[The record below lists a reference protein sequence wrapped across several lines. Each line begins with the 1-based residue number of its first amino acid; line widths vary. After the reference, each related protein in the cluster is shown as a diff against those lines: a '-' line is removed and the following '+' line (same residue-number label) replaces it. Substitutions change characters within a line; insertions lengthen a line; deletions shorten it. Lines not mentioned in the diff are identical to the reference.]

1 MKYMLRL
8 NWRENKFQTM
18 KKKNH
23 LIALSVLIAS
33 LVGCNGGT
41 DSSTT
46 QPGSNNPTT
55 PTAPSTQQPEKKTG
69 TVTIGA
75 VEHGSVTADKMT
87 AEVGADVTFTVTP
100 DENYSVKSFKVN
112 NDEKQLNDS
121 NQVVV
126 KMVEGGLTVSA
137 EFEINSAAVTITQ
150 ADHGSISADKS
161 TAKIGENVTFT
172 VAPEANYV
180 VSSFK
185 VNGADVALDGNNQAV
200 VVMVAGGLNVTAS
213 FELGSGTVTIGTIEH
228 GAVTADKMTAKIG
241 EDVTFKITSET
252 GYDVSFFKVN
262 GSDVDYETKEDS
274 TTGKTYGEA
283 KVKMVSGGLT
293 VTAEFKLG
301 VYPIEWDTPT
311 HGTIAVE
318 GGKTQATYGDEVK
331 FIFTPETGYEI
342 KYLAINEE
350 QVQAIDN
357 TYTTIMGE
365 YGLFVNV
372 QFGLEN
378 ETITVNAGEH
388 GTIEHKNKVDDSQ
401 DYLYG
406 DTAVVTVT
414 PNEGFMIETIT
425 VDGKAI
431 EVPEDKKGGYSFEQ
445 LVEKDLNISATFT
458 DVHTISEFTDSVI
471 NEIKN
476 AQDIKVKLAGDVTL
490 GVTLPLAKGT
500 TEYDLDGHTITSTLN
515 GMLRDANIDTETLKN
530 KSVTL
535 KNGNI
540 VSNYDKGTVN
550 VIDSS
555 YLAALTLD
563 GVTVSNS
570 SISKVNPIT
579 GIYCSSTTETKILNS
594 TINIK
599 GSSNLGAYGI
609 GTNNL
614 DGENKTITIDNTKVT
629 VTSDDFDNTAFL
641 GNTEGIKVV
650 VKNSTFTADR
660 QAVIAR
666 TGNWDI
672 SGSTF
677 VSTGK
682 WLDAEANVTTN
693 TKYKTT
699 AGSWGSGN
707 EVVSGGLILGDER
720 TSAYNTP
727 VVATLKDNKFTVAKG
742 DKMSIHSDGTVATTV
757 TMDALTAVEAY
768 GYDHDE
774 DKTTVVTE
782 NNVVKKTLKELNEM
796 TTDDDANLYVT
807 TGLLTKIENAQYG
820 NLYLTDKAT
829 GEELYVYGTYLDNN
843 YSFDGTKFSF
853 DKGAKV
859 ITSDYLGK
867 EITVAGT
874 FKNYNGTTKELVN
887 AVVIDSSAE
896 KVAAKVVTEYDAEK
910 GTVTVEE
917 GKLGDKLKVTAT
929 PKEGYK
935 VSSIKVNDQALT
947 VAEDNTAE
955 FTAELNNKVVV
966 EFVSESAPVAKVYNV
981 SFNKDN
987 NKKIV
992 NGYENNWTN
1001 VSDDIT
1007 YNVENC
1013 NNNGTAEGQI
1023 GKTEWN
1029 YIRIGSKNN
1038 PSVGSIA
1045 TATPFVEAIAES
1057 AITID
1062 KVNVTY
1068 INSIKLLVSTSKD
1081 FTTDTTTSYDVK
1093 VAKGEQITKIT
1104 TPVANA
1110 YYKYVIDCKQTNK
1123 KIGNG
1128 PIQISKITFTT
1139 VAE

>member
-1 MKYMLRL
+1 MLRL

-33 LVGCNGGT
+33 LVGCNGGN

-185 VNGADVALDGNNQAV
+185 VNDADVTLDGNNQAV

-241 EDVTFKITSET
+241 EDVTFKITSDI
-252 GYDVSFFKVN
+252 GYDVSSFKVN
-262 GSDVDYETKEDS
+262 GSDVDYVTKEDS
-274 TTGKTYGEA
+274 TTGKTYWEA

-301 VYPIEWDTPT
+301 VYSIEWDTPT

-318 GGKTQATYGDEVK
+318 GGKTSATYGEDVK

-342 KYLAINEE
+342 KYLTINEE
-350 QVQAIDN
+350 QVQWASDN
-357 TYTTIMGE
+357 TYTTTMGE
-365 YGLFVNV
+365 YGLFVTV

-388 GTIEHKNKVDDSQ
+388 GTIEHKNKADDSQ
-401 DYLYG
+401 DYKYG

-414 PNEGFMIETIT
+414 PNEGYMIETIT

-515 GMLRDANIDTETLKN
+515 GMLRDANTDIATFGN

-535 KNGNI
+535 KNGSI
-540 VSNYDKGTVN
+540 ISNYDKGTVN

-555 YLAALTLD
+555 YLAAFTLD

-570 SISKVNPIT
+570 SISTVNPIT

-629 VTSDDFDNTAFL
+629 VTSDDFDNTGFL

-682 WLDAEANVTTN
+682 WLNASEANATTN

-699 AGSWGSGN
+699 AGSWKAGN

-727 VVATLKDNKFTVAKG
+727 VVATLKNNKFTVAKG

-782 NNVVKKTLKELNEM
+782 NNVVKSNIAEVVAKSEK
-796 TTDDDANLYVT
+796 DDTKLYYVT
-807 TGLLTKIENAQYG
+807 GVVKDIYDETHGNIHLLDKTTGQSMI
-820 NLYLTDKAT
+820 
-829 GEELYVYGTYLDNN
+829 VYGTYLTNE
-843 YSFDGTKFSF
+843 YLFDGSKFSF
-853 DKGAKV
+853 KQSDSTP
-859 ITSDYLGK
+859 ITKEYIGK

-874 FKNYNGTTKELVN
+874 LGFHGGAGQIVNGFVLDAKADKYNDDLTV
-887 AVVIDSSAE
+887 S
-896 KVAAKVVTEYDAEK
+896 YDNSK
-910 GTVTVEE
+910 GTVVLSKENPQ
-917 GKLGDKLKVTAT
+917 LGDEVTITAT
-929 PKEGYK
+929 PKEGYRLSK
-935 VSSIKVNDQALT
+935 VTLKTIDDVESDITSTLK
-947 VAEDNTAE
+947 
-955 FTAELNNKVVV
+955 FTAGLKDTITV
-966 EFVSESAPVAKVYNV
+966 EFVSDSTPVATVHEV
-981 SFNKDN
+981 VFNGEN
-987 NKKIV
+987 NNEPVGAYDKTWTNTTNGIKYVIV
-992 NGYENNWTN
+992 NG
-1001 VSDDIT
+1001 
-1007 YNVENC
+1007 
-1013 NNNGTAEGQI
+1013 NNNTNKWDYIKFGRKKVASI
-1023 GKTEWN
+1023 GNIHTL
-1029 YIRIGSKNN
+1029 S
-1038 PSVGSIA
+1038 
-1045 TATPFVEAIAES
+1045 PFVNPIAS
-1057 AITID
+1057 STITID
-1062 KVNVTY
+1062 SITAAKV
-1068 INSIKLLVSTSKD
+1068 NSIKFYISTNED
-1081 FTTDTTTSYDVK
+1081 FSNAEVHNLAIKTGVIETTV
-1093 VAKGEQITKIT
+1093 T

-1110 YYKYVIDCKQTNK
+1110 FYKYEFDCQSGS
-1123 KIGNG
+1123 GNG
-1128 PIQISKITFTT
+1128 FVQISKVTFTEK
-1139 VAE
+1139 V

>member
-1 MKYMLRL
+1 
-8 NWRENKFQTM
+8 M

-33 LVGCNGGT
+33 LVGCNGGN

-46 QPGSNNPTT
+46 QPGSNNPTI

-137 EFEINSAAVTITQ
+137 EFEINSAVVTITQ

-185 VNGADVALDGNNQAV
+185 VNDADVALDGNNQAV

-213 FELGSGTVTIGTIEH
+213 FELGSGTVTIGTMEH

-241 EDVTFKITSET
+241 EDVTFKITSDT
-252 GYDVSFFKVN
+252 GYDVNFFKVN
-262 GSDVDYETKEDS
+262 GISVKYEAKEDP

-293 VTAEFKLG
+293 VTAEFKLA
-301 VYPIEWDTPT
+301 VYTIEWDTPA

-318 GGKTQATYGDEVK
+318 GDKASATYGEEVK

-342 KYLAINEE
+342 KYLTVNEE
-350 QVQAIDN
+350 QVQWANDN

-365 YGLFVNV
+365 YGLFVTV

-388 GTIEHKNKVDDSQ
+388 GTIEHKNKVDDTQ

-431 EVPEDKKGGYSFEQ
+431 QVPEDKKGGYSFEQ

-471 NEIKN
+471 DEIKN

-490 GVTLPLAKGT
+490 GVALPLAKGT

-515 GMLRDANIDTETLKN
+515 GMLRDANTDTATFGT
-530 KSVTL
+530 KSVAL
-535 KNGNI
+535 KNGKI

-555 YLAALTLD
+555 YLAAFTLD

-570 SISKVNPIT
+570 SISTVNPIT

-629 VTSDDFDNTAFL
+629 VTSDDFDNTGFL

-682 WLDAEANVTTN
+682 WLDASEANATTN

-699 AGSWGSGN
+699 AGSWKTGN

-782 NNVVKKTLKELNEM
+782 NNVVKSNIAEVVAKSEK
-796 TTDDDANLYVT
+796 DDTKLYYVT
-807 TGLLTKIENAQYG
+807 GVVKDIYDETHGNIHLLDKTTGQSMI
-820 NLYLTDKAT
+820 
-829 GEELYVYGTYLDNN
+829 VYGTYLTNE
-843 YSFDGTKFSF
+843 YSFDGSKFSF
-853 DKGAKV
+853 KQSDSTP
-859 ITSDYLGK
+859 ITKEYIGK

-874 FKNYNGTTKELVN
+874 LGFHGGAGQIVNGFVLDAKADKYNDDLTV
-887 AVVIDSSAE
+887 S
-896 KVAAKVVTEYDAEK
+896 YDNSK
-910 GTVTVEE
+910 GTVVLSKENPQ
-917 GKLGDKLKVTAT
+917 LGDEVTITAT
-929 PKEGYK
+929 PKEGYRLSK
-935 VSSIKVNDQALT
+935 VTLKTIDDVESDITSTLK
-947 VAEDNTAE
+947 
-955 FTAELNNKVVV
+955 FTAGLKDTITV
-966 EFVSESAPVAKVYNV
+966 EFVSDSTPVATVHEV
-981 SFNKDN
+981 VFNGEN
-987 NKKIV
+987 NNEPVGAYDKTWTNTTNGIKYVIV
-992 NGYENNWTN
+992 NG
-1001 VSDDIT
+1001 
-1007 YNVENC
+1007 
-1013 NNNGTAEGQI
+1013 NNNTNKWDYIKFGRKKVASI
-1023 GKTEWN
+1023 GNIHTL
-1029 YIRIGSKNN
+1029 SPFAN
-1038 PSVGSIA
+1038 PIA
-1045 TATPFVEAIAES
+1045 SST
-1057 AITID
+1057 ITID
-1062 KVNVTY
+1062 SITAAKV
-1068 INSIKLLVSTSKD
+1068 NSIKFYISTNED
-1081 FTTDTTTSYDVK
+1081 FSNAEVHNLAIKTGVIETTV
-1093 VAKGEQITKIT
+1093 T

-1110 YYKYVIDCKQTNK
+1110 YYKYEFDCQSGS
-1123 KIGNG
+1123 GNG
-1128 PIQISKITFTT
+1128 FVQISKVTFTEK
-1139 VAE
+1139 V

>member
-1 MKYMLRL
+1 MLRL

-33 LVGCNGGT
+33 LVGCNGGN

-185 VNGADVALDGNNQAV
+185 VNDVDVALDGNNQAV

-213 FELGSGTVTIGTIEH
+213 FELGSGTVTIGTMEH

-241 EDVTFKITSET
+241 EDVTFKITSDT
-252 GYDVSFFKVN
+252 GYDVNFFKVN
-262 GSDVDYETKEDS
+262 GSDVRYEAKEDP

-293 VTAEFKLG
+293 VTAEFKLA
-301 VYPIEWDTPT
+301 VYTIEWDTPT

-318 GGKTQATYGDEVK
+318 GDKTKATYGEEVK

-342 KYLAINEE
+342 KYLTVNEE
-350 QVQAIDN
+350 QVQWASDN
-357 TYTTIMGE
+357 TYTTTMGE
-365 YGLFVNV
+365 YGLFVTV

-388 GTIEHKNKVDDSQ
+388 GTIEHKNKVDDTQ

-414 PNEGFMIETIT
+414 PNEGYMIETIT

-445 LVEKDLNISATFT
+445 LVDKDLNISATFT

-490 GVTLPLAKGT
+490 GVALPLAKGT
-500 TEYDLDGHTITSTLN
+500 TEYDFGGHTITSTLN
-515 GMLRDANIDTETLKN
+515 GMLRDANTDTTTFGT
-530 KSVTL
+530 KSVAL
-535 KNGNI
+535 KNGKI

-570 SISKVNPIT
+570 SISTVNPIT

-629 VTSDDFDNTAFL
+629 VTSDDFDNTGFL

-682 WLDAEANVTTN
+682 WLDASEANVTTN

-699 AGSWGSGN
+699 AGSWKSGN

-757 TMDALTAVEAY
+757 TMDALTAVETY

-874 FKNYNGTTKELVN
+874 FKNYNGTKELVN
-887 AVVIDSSAE
+887 TVVIDSSAE

-917 GKLGDKLKVTAT
+917 GKLGDKLTVTAT

-947 VAEDNTAE
+947 VADDNTAE

-966 EFVSESAPVAKVYNV
+966 EFVSESAPVAKVYTV
-981 SFNKDN
+981 SFVKAN
-987 NKKIV
+987 NEPV
-992 NGYENNWTN
+992 NGYNFTWKNTSDNLKFTIANGNNFDGAWDYVRFGTKKGD
-1001 VSDDIT
+1001 STGTIT
-1007 YNVENC
+1007 
-1013 NNNGTAEGQI
+1013 TD
-1023 GKTEWN
+1023 
-1029 YIRIGSKNN
+1029 S
-1038 PSVGSIA
+1038 
-1045 TATPFVEAIAES
+1045 PFAEAIAES

-1062 KVNVTY
+1062 KVT
-1068 INSIKLLVSTSKD
+1068 IASIDSIKLFVSTSAD
-1081 FTTDTTTSYDVK
+1081 FKTNTTSYNVN
-1093 VAKGEQITKIT
+1093 VAEGKQITKIT

-1110 YYKYVIDCKQTNK
+1110 YYKYEIKCKK
-1123 KIGNG
+1123 ASKNG
-1128 PIQISKITFTT
+1128 IIQISKITFTT

>member
-33 LVGCNGGT
+33 LVGCNGGN

-46 QPGSNNPTT
+46 QPGSNNPIT
-55 PTAPSTQQPEKKTG
+55 PTAPSTQQPVKKTG

-185 VNGADVALDGNNQAV
+185 VNDADVALDGNNQAV

-213 FELGSGTVTIGTIEH
+213 FELGSGTVTIGTMEH
-228 GAVTADKMTAKIG
+228 GSVTADKMTAKIG

-274 TTGKTYGEA
+274 TTGKTYWEA

-301 VYPIEWDTPT
+301 VYSIEWDAPA

-318 GGKTQATYGDEVK
+318 GDKTQATYGDEVK

-342 KYLAINEE
+342 RYLAINGE
-350 QVQAIDN
+350 QVQQWASDN
-357 TYTTIMGE
+357 TYTITMGE
-365 YGLFVNV
+365 YGLFVTV

-401 DYLYG
+401 NYFYG

-515 GMLRDANIDTETLKN
+515 GMLRDASTDTATFGN

-535 KNGNI
+535 KNGSI

-555 YLAALTLD
+555 YLAAFTLD

-570 SISKVNPIT
+570 SISTVNPIT

-614 DGENKTITIDNTKVT
+614 DGENKTITIENTKVT

-699 AGSWGSGN
+699 AGSWRSGN

-796 TTDDDANLYVT
+796 TTDDEANLYVT
-807 TGLLTKIENAQYG
+807 TGVLTEIKNAQFG

-829 GEELYVYGTYLDNN
+829 GEELYVFGTYLDNT
-843 YSFDGTKFSF
+843 YSFDGTQFSF
-853 DKGAKV
+853 DQKGAEV

-874 FKNYNGTTKELVN
+874 FKNYKGTKELVN

-917 GKLGDKLKVTAT
+917 GKLGDKLTVTAT

-981 SFNKDN
+981 SFNKEN
-987 NKKIV
+987 NKKGV
-992 NGYENNWTN
+992 GGYENEWTN
-1001 VSDDIT
+1001 VSDGIT
-1007 YNVENC
+1007 YNVKNC
-1013 NNNGTAEGQI
+1013 NNNNNG
-1023 GKTEWN
+1023 WDF
-1029 YIRIGSKNN
+1029 IRIGSKKKAY
-1038 PSVGSIA
+1038 VGSIT
-1045 TATPFVEAIAES
+1045 TASAFTEAIAES

-1068 INSIKLLVSTSKD
+1068 INSIKLLVSTSVD
-1081 FTTDTTTSYDVK
+1081 FKTVTASYDVK
-1093 VAKGEQITKIT
+1093 VASGKQTTKIT

-1110 YYKYVIDCKQTNK
+1110 YYKYEIDCKQAK
-1123 KIGNG
+1123 DNG

>member
-1 MKYMLRL
+1 M
-8 NWRENKFQTM
+8 
-18 KKKNH
+18 
-23 LIALSVLIAS
+23 IAS

-150 ADHGSISADKS
+150 ANHGSISADKS

-185 VNGADVALDGNNQAV
+185 VNDADVALDGNNQAV

-241 EDVTFKITSET
+241 EDVTFKITSDT
-252 GYDVSFFKVN
+252 GYDVSSFKVN
-262 GSDVDYETKEDS
+262 GSDVDYATKEDS
-274 TTGKTYGEA
+274 TTGKTYWEA

-301 VYPIEWDTPT
+301 VYSIEWDPTT

-318 GGKTQATYGDEVK
+318 GGKTSAIYGEDVK

-342 KYLAINEE
+342 KYLTINEE
-350 QVQAIDN
+350 PVQWASDN
-357 TYTTIMGE
+357 TFTTTMSE
-365 YGLFVNV
+365 YGLFVTV

-388 GTIEHKNKVDDSQ
+388 GTIEHKNKADDTQ
-401 DYLYG
+401 NYKYG

-515 GMLRDANIDTETLKN
+515 GMLRDANTDIATFGN

-535 KNGNI
+535 KNGSI
-540 VSNYDKGTVN
+540 ISNYDKGTVN

-555 YLAALTLD
+555 YLAAFTLD

-570 SISKVNPIT
+570 SISTVNPIT

-682 WLDAEANVTTN
+682 WLDASEANVTTN

-699 AGSWGSGN
+699 AGSWKAGN

-782 NNVVKKTLKELNEM
+782 NNVVKSNIAEVVAKSEK
-796 TTDDDANLYVT
+796 DDTKLYYVT
-807 TGLLTKIENAQYG
+807 GVVKDIYDETHGNIHLLDKTTGQSMI
-820 NLYLTDKAT
+820 
-829 GEELYVYGTYLDNN
+829 VYGTYLTNE
-843 YSFDGTKFSF
+843 YSFDGSKFSF
-853 DKGAKV
+853 KQSDSTP
-859 ITSDYLGK
+859 ITKEYIGK

-874 FKNYNGTTKELVN
+874 LGFHGGAGQIANGFVLDAKADKYNDDLTV
-887 AVVIDSSAE
+887 S
-896 KVAAKVVTEYDAEK
+896 YDNNK
-910 GTVTVEE
+910 GTVVLSKENPQ
-917 GKLGDKLKVTAT
+917 LGDEVTITAT
-929 PKEGYK
+929 PKEGYRLSK
-935 VSSIKVNDQALT
+935 VTLKTIDDVESDITSTLK
-947 VAEDNTAE
+947 
-955 FTAELNNKVVV
+955 FTAGLKDTITV
-966 EFVSESAPVAKVYNV
+966 EFVSDSAPVATVHEV
-981 SFNKDN
+981 MFNSKN
-987 NKKIV
+987 NSKG
-992 NGYENNWTN
+992 NSSYTDSWTN
-1001 VSDDIT
+1001 TTDGVT
-1007 YNVENC
+1007 YNISNANN
-1013 NNNGTAEGQI
+1013 NNNGWSYIKTGKNCTITTAAPFANAI
-1023 GKTEWN
+1023 SSTT
-1029 YIRIGSKNN
+1029 I
-1038 PSVGSIA
+1038 SID
-1045 TATPFVEAIAES
+1045 
-1057 AITID
+1057 AITV
-1062 KVNVTY
+1062 KNVT
-1068 INSIKLLVSTSKD
+1068 SIKLYVSTDSTFTKD
-1081 FTTDTTTSYDVK
+1081 VQTFEIEKKKGDIQTT
-1093 VAKGEQITKIT
+1093 ITNPI
-1104 TPVANA
+1104 ANA
-1110 YYKYVIDCKQTNK
+1110 YYKYELKSTSTKSITITKL
-1123 KIGNG
+1123 
-1128 PIQISKITFTT
+1128 TFTEA
-1139 VAE
+1139 VE

>member
-1 MKYMLRL
+1 
-8 NWRENKFQTM
+8 M

-33 LVGCNGGT
+33 LVGCNGGN

-75 VEHGSVTADKMT
+75 IEHGSVTADKMT

-185 VNGADVALDGNNQAV
+185 VNDADVALDGNNQAV

-213 FELGSGTVTIGTIEH
+213 FELGSGTVTIGTFEH
-228 GAVTADKMTAKIG
+228 GSVTADKMTAKIG
-241 EDVTFKITSET
+241 EDVTFKITSDT

-262 GSDVDYETKEDS
+262 GSAVDYVTKEDS

-301 VYPIEWDTPT
+301 VYSIEWDTPS

-318 GGKTQATYGDEVK
+318 GGKTSATYGEDVK
-331 FIFTPETGYEI
+331 FIFTPDTGYEI
-342 KYLAINEE
+342 KYLTINDV
-350 QVQAIDN
+350 QVQWANDN

-365 YGLFVNV
+365 YGLFVTV

-388 GTIEHKNKVDDSQ
+388 GTIEHKNKADDTQ

-425 VDGKAI
+425 VDGKTI
-431 EVPEDKKGGYSFEQ
+431 QVPEDKKGGYSFEQ
-445 LVEKDLNISATFT
+445 LVEKDLDISATFT

-471 NEIKN
+471 DEIKN

-490 GVTLPLAKGT
+490 GVALPLAKGT

-515 GMLRDANIDTETLKN
+515 GMLRDANTDTATFGN

-535 KNGNI
+535 KNGKI
-540 VSNYDKGTVN
+540 ISNYDKGTVN

-555 YLAALTLD
+555 YLAAFTLD

-570 SISKVNPIT
+570 SISTVNPIT

-629 VTSDDFDNTAFL
+629 VTSDDFDNTGFL

-682 WLDAEANVTTN
+682 WLDASEANVTTN

-699 AGSWGSGN
+699 AGSWKTGN

-774 DKTTVVTE
+774 DETTVVTE
-782 NNVVKKTLKELNEM
+782 NNVVKSNIAEVVAKSEK
-796 TTDDDANLYVT
+796 DDTKLYYVT
-807 TGLLTKIENAQYG
+807 GVVKDIYDETHGNIHLLDKTTGQSMI
-820 NLYLTDKAT
+820 
-829 GEELYVYGTYLDNN
+829 VYGTYLTNE
-843 YSFDGTKFSF
+843 YSFDGSKFSF
-853 DKGAKV
+853 KQSDSTP
-859 ITSDYLGK
+859 ITKEYIGK

-874 FKNYNGTTKELVN
+874 LGFHGGAGQIVNGFVLDAKADKYNDDLTV
-887 AVVIDSSAE
+887 S
-896 KVAAKVVTEYDAEK
+896 YDNSK
-910 GTVTVEE
+910 GTVVLSKENPQ
-917 GKLGDKLKVTAT
+917 LGDEVTITAT
-929 PKEGYK
+929 PKEGYRLSK
-935 VSSIKVNDQALT
+935 VTLKTIDDVESDITSTLK
-947 VAEDNTAE
+947 
-955 FTAELNNKVVV
+955 FTAGLKDTITV
-966 EFVSESAPVAKVYNV
+966 EFVSDSTPVATVHEV
-981 SFNKDN
+981 VFNGEN
-987 NKKIV
+987 NNEPVGAYDKTWTNTTNGIKYVIV
-992 NGYENNWTN
+992 NG
-1001 VSDDIT
+1001 
-1007 YNVENC
+1007 
-1013 NNNGTAEGQI
+1013 NNNTNKWDYIKFGRKKVASI
-1023 GKTEWN
+1023 GNIHTL
-1029 YIRIGSKNN
+1029 SPFAN
-1038 PSVGSIA
+1038 PIA
-1045 TATPFVEAIAES
+1045 SST
-1057 AITID
+1057 ITID
-1062 KVNVTY
+1062 SITAAKV
-1068 INSIKLLVSTSKD
+1068 NSIKFYISTNED
-1081 FTTDTTTSYDVK
+1081 FSNAEVHNLAIKTGVIETTV
-1093 VAKGEQITKIT
+1093 T

-1110 YYKYVIDCKQTNK
+1110 YYKYEFDCQSGS
-1123 KIGNG
+1123 GNG
-1128 PIQISKITFTT
+1128 FVQISKVTFTEK
-1139 VAE
+1139 V

>member
-1 MKYMLRL
+1 
-8 NWRENKFQTM
+8 M

-33 LVGCNGGT
+33 LVGCNGGN

-126 KMVEGGLTVSA
+126 KMVEGGLTVFA

-185 VNGADVALDGNNQAV
+185 VNDADVALDGNNQAV

-241 EDVTFKITSET
+241 EDVTFKITSDT
-252 GYDVSFFKVN
+252 GYDVSSFKVN
-262 GSDVDYETKEDS
+262 GSDADYVTKEDS
-274 TTGKTYGEA
+274 TTGKTYWEA

-293 VTAEFKLG
+293 VTAEFKLA
-301 VYPIEWDTPT
+301 VYSIEWDTPT

-318 GGKTQATYGDEVK
+318 GGKTSATYGEDVK
-331 FIFTPETGYEI
+331 FVFTPETGYEI
-342 KYLAINEE
+342 NYLTINEE
-350 QVQAIDN
+350 QVQWASDN
-357 TYTTIMGE
+357 TFTTTMGE
-365 YGLFVNV
+365 YGLFVTV

-401 DYLYG
+401 DYKYG

-500 TEYDLDGHTITSTLN
+500 TEYDLDGHTIISTLN
-515 GMLRDANIDTETLKN
+515 GMLRDANTDIATFGN

-535 KNGNI
+535 KNGSI

-555 YLAALTLD
+555 YLAAFTLD

-570 SISKVNPIT
+570 SISTVNPIT

-650 VKNSTFTADR
+650 VKDSTFTADR

-682 WLDAEANVTTN
+682 WLDASEANVTTN

-699 AGSWGSGN
+699 AGSWKAGN

-727 VVATLKDNKFTVAKG
+727 VVATLKDNKFTVTKG

-843 YSFDGTKFSF
+843 YSFDGTEFLF

-867 EITVAGT
+867 EITIAGT
-874 FKNYNGTTKELVN
+874 FKNYNGTKELVN

-917 GKLGDKLKVTAT
+917 GKVGDKLTVTAT

-935 VSSIKVNDQALT
+935 VSSIKANDQALT
-947 VAEDNTAE
+947 VADDNTAE

-966 EFVSESAPVAKVYNV
+966 EFVSESAPVAKVYTV
-981 SFNKDN
+981 SFVKDN
-987 NKKIV
+987 CESSTDYVSNKAWKNTTDGLTYSIV
-992 NGYENNWTN
+992 N
-1001 VSDDIT
+1001 
-1007 YNVENC
+1007 C
-1013 NNNGTAEGQI
+1013 ANNNKGWDFIKA
-1023 GKTEWN
+1023 
-1029 YIRIGSKNN
+1029 GSKKKD
-1038 PSVGSIA
+1038 SIA
-1045 TATPFVEAIAES
+1045 TITTDSPFTEAIAES

-1062 KVNVTY
+1062 SVNNKF

-1081 FTTDTTTSYDVK
+1081 FTPDTTTSYDVN
-1093 VAKGEQITKIT
+1093 VAKDKQTTKIK

-1110 YYKYVIDCKQTNK
+1110 YYRYVIDCKK
-1123 KIGNG
+1123 ASSNG
-1128 PIQISKITFTT
+1128 PIAISKITFTT

>member
-1 MKYMLRL
+1 
-8 NWRENKFQTM
+8 M
-18 KKKNH
+18 KKKN
-23 LIALSVLIAS
+23 LNCFICLIAS
-33 LVGCNGGT
+33 LVGCNGGH

-87 AEVGADVTFTVTP
+87 AEVGADVTFTV
-100 DENYSVKSFKVN
+100 
-112 NDEKQLNDS
+112 
-121 NQVVV
+121 
-126 KMVEGGLTVSA
+126 
-137 EFEINSAAVTITQ
+137 
-150 ADHGSISADKS
+150 
-161 TAKIGENVTFT
+161 
-172 VAPEANYV
+172 APEANYV

-185 VNGADVALDGNNQAV
+185 VNDADVALDGNNQAV
-200 VVMVAGGLNVTAS
+200 VVMVADGLNVTAS

-241 EDVTFKITSET
+241 EDVTFKITSDT

-262 GSDVDYETKEDS
+262 GSDVDYVTKEDS
-274 TTGKTYGEA
+274 TTGKTYWEA

-301 VYPIEWDTPT
+301 VYSIEWDPTT

-318 GGKTQATYGDEVK
+318 GGKTSATYGEDVK
-331 FIFTPETGYEI
+331 FIFTPEIGYEI
-342 KYLAINEE
+342 KYLTINEE
-350 QVQAIDN
+350 PVQWASDN
-357 TYTTIMGE
+357 TFTTTMGE
-365 YGLFVNV
+365 YGLFVTV

-388 GTIEHKNKVDDSQ
+388 GTIEHKNKADDSQ

-414 PNEGFMIETIT
+414 PNEGYMIETIT

-490 GVTLPLAKGT
+490 GVVLPLAKGT

-515 GMLRDANIDTETLKN
+515 GMLRDANTDTTTFGN
-530 KSVTL
+530 KSVIL
-535 KNGNI
+535 KNGSI

-555 YLAALTLD
+555 YLAAFTLD

-570 SISKVNPIT
+570 SISTVNPIT

-682 WLDAEANVTTN
+682 WLNASEANVTTN

-699 AGSWGSGN
+699 AGSWKAGN

-774 DKTTVVTE
+774 DETTVVTE

-807 TGLLTKIENAQYG
+807 TGVLTEIKNAQFG

-829 GEELYVYGTYLDNN
+829 GEELYVHGTYLDNN

-867 EITVAGT
+867 EITIAGT
-874 FKNYNGTTKELVN
+874 FQNFKGTKELIN

-896 KVAAKVVTEYDAEK
+896 KVVAKVVTEYDAEK

-917 GKLGDKLKVTAT
+917 GKLGDKLTVTAT

-966 EFVSESAPVAKVYNV
+966 EFVSESAPVAKVYTV
-981 SFNKDN
+981 SFVKANCGKGSTDYYQNKVWKNTTDGLTYS
-987 NKKIV
+987 IV
-992 NGYENNWTN
+992 N
-1001 VSDDIT
+1001 
-1007 YNVENC
+1007 C
-1013 NNNGTAEGQI
+1013 ANNGS
-1023 GKTEWN
+1023 KDWD
-1029 YIRIGSKNN
+1029 YIK
-1038 PSVGSIA
+1038 VGSNRKDSIG
-1045 TATPFVEAIAES
+1045 TITTDKPFAEDIAES
-1057 AITID
+1057 TIAIDSVI
-1062 KVNVTY
+1062 NEY
-1068 INSIKLLVSTSKD
+1068 INSIKLLVSTSAD
-1081 FTTDTTTSYDVK
+1081 FTPETTTSYDVT
-1093 VAKGEQITKIT
+1093 VAKGEQTTKIT
-1104 TPVANA
+1104 TPVPNA
-1110 YYKYVIDCKQTNK
+1110 HYRYVIDCKKAK
-1123 KIGNG
+1123 KNG
-1128 PIQISKITFTT
+1128 PISISKITFTT
-1139 VAE
+1139 VAK

>member
-1 MKYMLRL
+1 
-8 NWRENKFQTM
+8 M

-55 PTAPSTQQPEKKTG
+55 PTAPSTQQPVKKTG

-185 VNGADVALDGNNQAV
+185 VNDADVALDGNNQAV

-213 FELGSGTVTIGTIEH
+213 FELGSGTVTIGTFEH
-228 GAVTADKMTAKIG
+228 GAVTADKMTAKIS
-241 EDVTFKITSET
+241 EDVTFKITSDT

-262 GSDVDYETKEDS
+262 GSAVDYVTKEDS

-350 QVQAIDN
+350 QVQQWASDN
-357 TYTTIMGE
+357 TYTTTMGE
-365 YGLFVNV
+365 YGLFVTV

-401 DYLYG
+401 NYFYG

-471 NEIKN
+471 AEIKN

-490 GVTLPLAKGT
+490 GVALPLAKGT

-515 GMLRDANIDTETLKN
+515 GMLRDANTDTTTFGN

-570 SISKVNPIT
+570 SISTVNPIT

-699 AGSWGSGN
+699 AGSWKTGN

-727 VVATLKDNKFTVAKG
+727 VVATLKDNKFIVAKG

-807 TGLLTKIENAQYG
+807 TGVLTEIKNTQFG

-829 GEELYVYGTYLDNN
+829 GEELYVHGTYLDNN
-843 YSFDGTKFSF
+843 YSFDGTQFSF

-874 FKNYNGTTKELVN
+874 FKNYNGTKELVN

-896 KVAAKVVTEYDAEK
+896 KVAVKVVTEYDAEK

-917 GKLGDKLKVTAT
+917 GKLGDKLTVTAT

-966 EFVSESAPVAKVYNV
+966 EFVSESAPVAKVYTV
-981 SFNKDN
+981 SFVKANCGKGSTDYYQNKVWKNTTDGLTYS
-987 NKKIV
+987 IV
-992 NGYENNWTN
+992 N
-1001 VSDDIT
+1001 
-1007 YNVENC
+1007 C
-1013 NNNGTAEGQI
+1013 ANNGS
-1023 GKTEWN
+1023 KDWD
-1029 YIRIGSKNN
+1029 YIK
-1038 PSVGSIA
+1038 VGSNRQDSIG
-1045 TATPFVEAIAES
+1045 TITTDKPFAEDIAES
-1057 AITID
+1057 TIAIDSVI
-1062 KVNVTY
+1062 NEY
-1068 INSIKLLVSTSKD
+1068 INSIKLLVSTSAD
-1081 FTTDTTTSYDVK
+1081 FTPETTASYDVT
-1093 VAKGEQITKIT
+1093 VAKGEQTTKIK

-1110 YYKYVIDCKQTNK
+1110 YYRYVIDCKKAK
-1123 KIGNG
+1123 KNG
-1128 PIQISKITFTT
+1128 PISISKITFTT
-1139 VAE
+1139 VAK

>member
-1 MKYMLRL
+1 
-8 NWRENKFQTM
+8 M

-33 LVGCNGGT
+33 LVGCNGGN

-185 VNGADVALDGNNQAV
+185 VNDADVALDGNNQAV

-213 FELGSGTVTIGTIEH
+213 FELGSGTVTIGTMEH

-252 GYDVSFFKVN
+252 GYEVNFFKVN
-262 GSDVDYETKEDS
+262 GSDVRYETKEDP

-293 VTAEFKLG
+293 VTAEFKLA
-301 VYPIEWDTPT
+301 VYTIEWDTPT

-318 GGKTQATYGDEVK
+318 GDKKSATYGEEVK

-342 KYLAINEE
+342 KYLTINEE
-350 QVQAIDN
+350 QVQWANDN

-365 YGLFVNV
+365 YGLFVTV

-388 GTIEHKNKVDDSQ
+388 GTIEHKNKADDTQ

-425 VDGKAI
+425 VDGKTI
-431 EVPEDKKGGYSFEQ
+431 QVPEDKKGGYSFEQ

-471 NEIKN
+471 DEIKN

-490 GVTLPLAKGT
+490 GVALPLAKGT

-515 GMLRDANIDTETLKN
+515 GMLRDANTDTATFGN

-535 KNGNI
+535 KNGKI
-540 VSNYDKGTVN
+540 ISNYDKGTVN

-555 YLAALTLD
+555 YLAAFTLD

-570 SISKVNPIT
+570 SISTVNPIT

-629 VTSDDFDNTAFL
+629 VTSDDFDNTGFL

-682 WLDAEANVTTN
+682 WLDASEANITTN

-699 AGSWGSGN
+699 AGSWKTGN

-774 DKTTVVTE
+774 DETTVVTE
-782 NNVVKKTLKELNEM
+782 NNVVKSNIAEVVAKSEK
-796 TTDDDANLYVT
+796 DDTKLYYVT
-807 TGLLTKIENAQYG
+807 GVVKDIYDETHGNIHLLDKTTGQSMI
-820 NLYLTDKAT
+820 
-829 GEELYVYGTYLDNN
+829 VYGTYLTNE
-843 YSFDGTKFSF
+843 YSFDGSKFSF
-853 DKGAKV
+853 KQSDSTP
-859 ITSDYLGK
+859 ITKEYIGK

-874 FKNYNGTTKELVN
+874 LGFHGGAGQIVNGFVLDAKADKYNDDLTV
-887 AVVIDSSAE
+887 S
-896 KVAAKVVTEYDAEK
+896 YDNSK
-910 GTVTVEE
+910 GTVVLSKENPQ
-917 GKLGDKLKVTAT
+917 LGDEVTITAT
-929 PKEGYK
+929 PKEGYRLSK
-935 VSSIKVNDQALT
+935 VTLKTIDDVESDITSTLK
-947 VAEDNTAE
+947 
-955 FTAELNNKVVV
+955 FTAGLKDTITV
-966 EFVSESAPVAKVYNV
+966 EFVSDSTPVATVHEV
-981 SFNKDN
+981 VFNGEN
-987 NKKIV
+987 NNEPVGAYDKTWTNTTNGIKYVIV
-992 NGYENNWTN
+992 NG
-1001 VSDDIT
+1001 
-1007 YNVENC
+1007 
-1013 NNNGTAEGQI
+1013 NNNTNKWDYIKFGRKKVASI
-1023 GKTEWN
+1023 GNIHTL
-1029 YIRIGSKNN
+1029 SPFAN
-1038 PSVGSIA
+1038 PIA
-1045 TATPFVEAIAES
+1045 SST
-1057 AITID
+1057 ITID
-1062 KVNVTY
+1062 SITAAKV
-1068 INSIKLLVSTSKD
+1068 NSIKFYISTNED
-1081 FTTDTTTSYDVK
+1081 FSNAEVHNLAIKTGVIETTV
-1093 VAKGEQITKIT
+1093 T

-1110 YYKYVIDCKQTNK
+1110 YYKYEFDCQSGS
-1123 KIGNG
+1123 GNG
-1128 PIQISKITFTT
+1128 FVQISKVTFTEK
-1139 VAE
+1139 V

>member
-1 MKYMLRL
+1 
-8 NWRENKFQTM
+8 M

-33 LVGCNGGT
+33 LVGCNGGN

-150 ADHGSISADKS
+150 ANHGSISADKS

-185 VNGADVALDGNNQAV
+185 VNDADVALDGNNQAV

-241 EDVTFKITSET
+241 EDVTFKITSDT
-252 GYDVSFFKVN
+252 GYDVSSFKVN
-262 GSDVDYETKEDS
+262 GSDVDYATKEDS
-274 TTGKTYGEA
+274 TTGKTYWEA

-293 VTAEFKLG
+293 VTAEFKLA
-301 VYPIEWDTPT
+301 VYSIEWDTPT

-318 GGKTQATYGDEVK
+318 GGKTQATYGEEVK

-342 KYLAINEE
+342 KYLTINEE
-350 QVQAIDN
+350 QVQASDN
-357 TYTTIMGE
+357 TYTTTMGE
-365 YGLFVNV
+365 YGLFVTV

-401 DYLYG
+401 DYKYG

-414 PNEGFMIETIT
+414 PNEGYMIETIT

-515 GMLRDANIDTETLKN
+515 GMLRDANTDTTTLGN

-535 KNGNI
+535 KNGSI

-555 YLAALTLD
+555 YLAAFTLD

-570 SISKVNPIT
+570 SISTVNPIT

-629 VTSDDFDNTAFL
+629 VTSDDFDNTGFL

-682 WLDAEANVTTN
+682 WLDASEANVTTN

-699 AGSWGSGN
+699 AGSWKAGN

-727 VVATLKDNKFTVAKG
+727 VVATLKDNKFTVTKG

-807 TGLLTKIENAQYG
+807 TGVLTEIKNAQFG

-843 YSFDGTKFSF
+843 YSFDGTEFLF

-859 ITSDYLGK
+859 ITSNYLGK
-867 EITVAGT
+867 EITIAGT
-874 FKNYNGTTKELVN
+874 FKNYNGTKELVN

-896 KVAAKVVTEYDAEK
+896 KVAAKVVTEYDTEK

-917 GKLGDKLKVTAT
+917 GKVGDKLTVTAT

-947 VAEDNTAE
+947 VADDNTAE

-966 EFVSESAPVAKVYNV
+966 EFVSDSAPVAKVYTV
-981 SFNKDN
+981 SFVKDN
-987 NKKIV
+987 CESSTDYVSNKAWKNTTDGLTYSIV
-992 NGYENNWTN
+992 N
-1001 VSDDIT
+1001 
-1007 YNVENC
+1007 C
-1013 NNNGTAEGQI
+1013 ANNNKGWDFIKA
-1023 GKTEWN
+1023 
-1029 YIRIGSKNN
+1029 GSKKKD
-1038 PSVGSIA
+1038 SIA
-1045 TATPFVEAIAES
+1045 TITTDSPFTEAIAES

-1062 KVNVTY
+1062 SVNNIF

-1081 FTTDTTTSYDVK
+1081 FTPDTTSSYDVN
-1093 VAKGEQITKIT
+1093 VAKDKQTTKIK

-1110 YYKYVIDCKQTNK
+1110 YYRYVIDCKK
-1123 KIGNG
+1123 ASSNG
-1128 PIQISKITFTT
+1128 PIAISKITFTT

>member
-46 QPGSNNPTT
+46 QPGSNNPIT

-75 VEHGSVTADKMT
+75 VEHGRVTADKMT

-200 VVMVAGGLNVTAS
+200 VVMVASGLNVTAS
-213 FELGSGTVTIGTIEH
+213 FELGSGTVTIGTFEH

-262 GSDVDYETKEDS
+262 GSAVDYVTKEDS

-301 VYPIEWDTPT
+301 VYPIEWDPTT

-318 GGKTQATYGDEVK
+318 SGKTQATYGEEVK

-342 KYLAINEE
+342 KYLTVNEE
-350 QVQAIDN
+350 PVQWASDN
-357 TYTTIMGE
+357 TYTTTMGE
-365 YGLFVNV
+365 YGLFVTV

-388 GTIEHKNKVDDSQ
+388 GTIEHKNKADDTQ

-406 DTAVVTVT
+406 DTSVVTVT

-445 LVEKDLNISATFT
+445 SVEKDLNISATFT

-515 GMLRDANIDTETLKN
+515 GMLRDANTDIATFGN

-535 KNGNI
+535 KNGSI
-540 VSNYDKGTVN
+540 ISNYDKGTVN

-555 YLAALTLD
+555 YLAAFTLD

-570 SISKVNPIT
+570 SISTVNPIT

-682 WLDAEANVTTN
+682 WLDSEANVTTN

-699 AGSWGSGN
+699 AGSWNSGN

-782 NNVVKKTLKELNEM
+782 NNVVKKTIKELNEM
-796 TTDDDANLYVT
+796 TTDDEANLYVT
-807 TGLLTKIENAQYG
+807 TGVLTEIKNAQFG

-829 GEELYVYGTYLDNN
+829 GEELYVHGTYLDNN
-843 YSFDGTKFSF
+843 YSFDGTNFSF
-853 DKGAKV
+853 DKGGAEV

-874 FKNYNGTTKELVN
+874 FKNFKGTKELVN

-917 GKLGDKLKVTAT
+917 GKLGDKLTVTAT
-929 PKEGYK
+929 PKAGYK

-947 VAEDNTAE
+947 VADDNTAE

-966 EFVSESAPVAKVYNV
+966 EFVSESAPVAKVYTV
-981 SFNKDN
+981 SFVKANCGKGSTDYYQNKVWKNTTDGLTYS
-987 NKKIV
+987 IV
-992 NGYENNWTN
+992 N
-1001 VSDDIT
+1001 
-1007 YNVENC
+1007 C
-1013 NNNGTAEGQI
+1013 ANNGS
-1023 GKTEWN
+1023 KDWD
-1029 YIRIGSKNN
+1029 YIK
-1038 PSVGSIA
+1038 VGSNRQDSIG
-1045 TATPFVEAIAES
+1045 TITTDKPFAEDIAES

-1062 KVNVTY
+1062 KVNNAY
-1068 INSIKLLVSTSKD
+1068 INSIKLLVSTSAD
-1081 FTTDTTTSYDVK
+1081 FKTNTTSYNVN
-1093 VAKGEQITKIT
+1093 VAEGEQTTKIK

-1110 YYKYVIDCKQTNK
+1110 YYRYVIDCKQSK
-1123 KIGNG
+1123 KNG
-1128 PIQISKITFTT
+1128 PIAISKITFTT

>member
-1 MKYMLRL
+1 MLRL

-33 LVGCNGGT
+33 LVGCNGGN

-161 TAKIGENVTFT
+161 TAKIGEEVTFT

-185 VNGADVALDGNNQAV
+185 VNDADVALDGNNQAV

-241 EDVTFKITSET
+241 EDVTFKITSDT
-252 GYDVSFFKVN
+252 GYDVSSFKVN
-262 GSDVDYETKEDS
+262 GSDVDYVTKEDS

-293 VTAEFKLG
+293 VTAEFKLA
-301 VYPIEWDTPT
+301 VYSIEWDTPT

-318 GGKTQATYGDEVK
+318 GDKTQATYGDEVK
-331 FIFTPETGYEI
+331 FVFTPETGYEI
-342 KYLAINEE
+342 KYLTINEE
-350 QVQAIDN
+350 PVQWASDN
-357 TYTTIMGE
+357 TFTTTMGE
-365 YGLFVNV
+365 YGLFVTV

-388 GTIEHKNKVDDSQ
+388 GTIEHKNKADDSQ
-401 DYLYG
+401 DYKYG

-414 PNEGFMIETIT
+414 PNEGYMIETIT

-445 LVEKDLNISATFT
+445 SVKKDLNISATFT

-500 TEYDLDGHTITSTLN
+500 TEYDLDGHTIISTLN
-515 GMLRDANIDTETLKN
+515 GMLRDANTDIATFGN

-535 KNGNI
+535 KNGSI
-540 VSNYDKGTVN
+540 ISNYDKGTVN

-555 YLAALTLD
+555 YLAAFTLD

-570 SISKVNPIT
+570 SISTVNPIT

-629 VTSDDFDNTAFL
+629 VTSDDFDNTGFL

-682 WLDAEANVTTN
+682 WLDASEANVTTN

-699 AGSWGSGN
+699 AGSWKAGN

-720 TSAYNTP
+720 TSAYNTL
-727 VVATLKDNKFTVAKG
+727 VVATLKNNKFTVAKG

-782 NNVVKKTLKELNEM
+782 NNVVKSNIAEVVAKSVK
-796 TTDDDANLYVT
+796 DDTKLYYVT
-807 TGLLTKIENAQYG
+807 GVVKDIYDETHGNIHLLDKTTGQSMI
-820 NLYLTDKAT
+820 
-829 GEELYVYGTYLDNN
+829 VYGTYLTNE
-843 YSFDGTKFSF
+843 YSFDGSKFSF
-853 DKGAKV
+853 KQSDSTP
-859 ITSDYLGK
+859 ITKEYIGK

-874 FKNYNGTTKELVN
+874 LGFHGGAGQIVNGFVLDAKADKYNDDLTV
-887 AVVIDSSAE
+887 S
-896 KVAAKVVTEYDAEK
+896 YDNSK
-910 GTVTVEE
+910 GTVVLSKENPQ
-917 GKLGDKLKVTAT
+917 LGDEVTITAT
-929 PKEGYK
+929 PKEGYRLSK
-935 VSSIKVNDQALT
+935 VTLKTIDDVESDITSTLK
-947 VAEDNTAE
+947 
-955 FTAELNNKVVV
+955 FTAGLKDTITV
-966 EFVSESAPVAKVYNV
+966 EFVSDSTPVATVHEV
-981 SFNKDN
+981 VFNGEN
-987 NKKIV
+987 NNEPVGAYDKTWTNTTNGIKYVIV
-992 NGYENNWTN
+992 NG
-1001 VSDDIT
+1001 
-1007 YNVENC
+1007 
-1013 NNNGTAEGQI
+1013 NNNTNQWDYIKFGRKKVASI
-1023 GKTEWN
+1023 GNIHTL
-1029 YIRIGSKNN
+1029 S
-1038 PSVGSIA
+1038 
-1045 TATPFVEAIAES
+1045 PFVNPIAS
-1057 AITID
+1057 STITID
-1062 KVNVTY
+1062 SITAAKV
-1068 INSIKLLVSTSKD
+1068 NSIKFYISTNED
-1081 FTTDTTTSYDVK
+1081 FSNAEVHNLAIKTGVIETTV
-1093 VAKGEQITKIT
+1093 T

-1110 YYKYVIDCKQTNK
+1110 FYKYEFDCQSGS
-1123 KIGNG
+1123 GNG
-1128 PIQISKITFTT
+1128 FVQISKVTFTEK
-1139 VAE
+1139 V

>member
-1 MKYMLRL
+1 
-8 NWRENKFQTM
+8 M

-33 LVGCNGGT
+33 LVGCNGGN

-69 TVTIGA
+69 TVIIGA

-100 DENYSVKSFKVN
+100 DENYSVKLFKVN

-185 VNGADVALDGNNQAV
+185 VNDADVALDGNNQAV

-213 FELGSGTVTIGTIEH
+213 FELGSGTVTIGTMEH

-241 EDVTFKITSET
+241 EDVTFKITSDT

-262 GSDVDYETKEDS
+262 GSDVDYVTKEDP

-301 VYPIEWDTPT
+301 VYSIEWDTPT

-318 GGKTQATYGDEVK
+318 GDKKSATYGEEVK

-342 KYLAINEE
+342 KYLTINEE
-350 QVQAIDN
+350 QVQWASDN
-357 TYTTIMGE
+357 TYTTTMGE
-365 YGLFVNV
+365 YGLFVTV

-388 GTIEHKNKVDDSQ
+388 GTIEHKNKADDTQ

-414 PNEGFMIETIT
+414 PNEGYMIETIT

-490 GVTLPLAKGT
+490 GVALPLAKGT
-500 TEYDLDGHTITSTLN
+500 TEYDLDGHTLTSTLN
-515 GMLRDANIDTETLKN
+515 GMLRDANTDTTTFGN

-535 KNGNI
+535 KNGKI
-540 VSNYDKGTVN
+540 ISNSEKGTVN

-555 YLAALTLD
+555 YLAAFTLD

-570 SISKVNPIT
+570 SISTVNPIT

-629 VTSDDFDNTAFL
+629 VTSDDFDNTGFL

-650 VKNSTFTADR
+650 VKDSTFTADR

-699 AGSWGSGN
+699 AGSWKTGN

-774 DKTTVVTE
+774 DKTTTVTE

-807 TGLLTKIENAQYG
+807 TGVLTEIKNAQYG

-829 GEELYVYGTYLDNN
+829 GEELYVFGTYLDNN

-853 DKGAKV
+853 DKKGAKV

-867 EITVAGT
+867 EITIAGT
-874 FKNYNGTTKELVN
+874 FKNFNGTKELVN

-917 GKLGDKLKVTAT
+917 GKLGDKLTVTAT

-947 VAEDNTAE
+947 VADDNKAE

-966 EFVSESAPVAKVYNV
+966 EFVSESTPVAKVYTV
-981 SFNKDN
+981 SFVKDNCESSTDYVSGKAWKNTTDHLTYSIVNCAN
-987 NKKIV
+987 NKKGWDFIK
-992 NGYENNWTN
+992 
-1001 VSDDIT
+1001 
-1007 YNVENC
+1007 
-1013 NNNGTAEGQI
+1013 A
-1023 GKTEWN
+1023 
-1029 YIRIGSKNN
+1029 GSSKKD
-1038 PSVGSIA
+1038 SIA
-1045 TATPFVEAIAES
+1045 TITTDSPFAEAIAES
-1057 AITID
+1057 TITID
-1062 KVNVTY
+1062 SVINAS
-1068 INSIKLLVSTSKD
+1068 INSIKLLVSTSAN
-1081 FTTDTTTSYDVK
+1081 FTTDTTTSYDVN
-1093 VAKGEQITKIT
+1093 VAKGEPTTKIK

-1110 YYKYVIDCKQTNK
+1110 YYRYVIDCKK
-1123 KIGNG
+1123 ASKNG

>member
-1 MKYMLRL
+1 MLRL
-8 NWRENKFQTM
+8 NWRENKFQTK

-33 LVGCNGGT
+33 LVGCNGGN

-185 VNGADVALDGNNQAV
+185 VNDADVALDGNNQAV
-200 VVMVAGGLNVTAS
+200 VVMVAGGLDVTAS
-213 FELGSGTVTIGTIEH
+213 FELGSGTVTIGTMEH
-228 GAVTADKMTAKIG
+228 GSVTADKMTAKIG
-241 EDVTFKITSET
+241 EDVTFKITSDT
-252 GYDVSFFKVN
+252 GYDVNFFKVN
-262 GSDVDYETKEDS
+262 GISVKYEAKEDP

-293 VTAEFKLG
+293 VTAEFKLA
-301 VYPIEWDTPT
+301 VYTIEWDTPA

-318 GGKTQATYGDEVK
+318 GDKKSATYGEEVK

-342 KYLAINEE
+342 KYLTINEE
-350 QVQAIDN
+350 QVQWASDN

-365 YGLFVNV
+365 YGLFVTV

-388 GTIEHKNKVDDSQ
+388 GTIEHKNKADDTQ

-425 VDGKAI
+425 VDGKTI
-431 EVPEDKKGGYSFEQ
+431 QVPEDKKGGYSFEQ

-490 GVTLPLAKGT
+490 GVALPLAKGT
-500 TEYDLDGHTITSTLN
+500 TEYDLGGHTITSTLN
-515 GMLRDANIDTETLKN
+515 GMLRDVNTDTATFGN

-535 KNGNI
+535 KNGKI
-540 VSNYDKGTVN
+540 ISNYDKGTVN

-555 YLAALTLD
+555 YLAAFTLD

-570 SISKVNPIT
+570 SISTVNPIT

-629 VTSDDFDNTAFL
+629 VTSDDFDNTGFL

-682 WLDAEANVTTN
+682 WLDASEANVTTN

-699 AGSWGSGN
+699 AGSWKTGN

-727 VVATLKDNKFTVAKG
+727 VVATLKDNKFTVVKG

-757 TMDALTAVEAY
+757 TMDALTAVETY

-874 FKNYNGTTKELVN
+874 FKNYNGTKELVN
-887 AVVIDSSAE
+887 TVVIDSSAE

-917 GKLGDKLKVTAT
+917 GKVGDKLTVTAT

-947 VAEDNTAE
+947 VADDNTAE

-966 EFVSESAPVAKVYNV
+966 EFVSESAPVAKVYTV
-981 SFNKDN
+981 SFVKAN
-987 NKKIV
+987 NEAV
-992 NGYENNWTN
+992 NGYNFTWKNISDNLKFTIANGNN
-1001 VSDDIT
+1001 
-1007 YNVENC
+1007 YQ
-1013 NNNGTAEGQI
+1013 GTWDYV
-1023 GKTEWN
+1023 KF
-1029 YIRIGSKNN
+1029 GSKKVA
-1038 PSVGSIA
+1038 SKGTITTDS
-1045 TATPFVEAIAES
+1045 PFAEAIAES

-1062 KVNVTY
+1062 KVNDAS
-1068 INSIKLLVSTSKD
+1068 INSIKLLVSTSAN
-1081 FTTDTTTSYDVK
+1081 FTTDITTSYDVN
-1093 VAKGEQITKIT
+1093 VAKGEQTTKIK

-1110 YYKYVIDCKQTNK
+1110 YYRYVIDCKK
-1123 KIGNG
+1123 ASNG
-1128 PIQISKITFTT
+1128 SIQISKITFTT
-1139 VAE
+1139 VA

>member
-1 MKYMLRL
+1 MLRL

-33 LVGCNGGT
+33 LVGCNGGN

-185 VNGADVALDGNNQAV
+185 VNDVDVALDGNNQAV

-213 FELGSGTVTIGTIEH
+213 FELGSGTVTIGTMEH

-241 EDVTFKITSET
+241 EDVTFKITSDT
-252 GYDVSFFKVN
+252 GYDVNFFKVN
-262 GSDVDYETKEDS
+262 GISVKYEAKEDP

-283 KVKMVSGGLT
+283 KVKMVSGGFT
-293 VTAEFKLG
+293 VTAEFKLA
-301 VYPIEWDTPT
+301 VYTIEWDTPA

-318 GGKTQATYGDEVK
+318 GDKKSATYGEEVK

-342 KYLAINEE
+342 KYLTINEE
-350 QVQAIDN
+350 QVQWASDN

-365 YGLFVNV
+365 YGLFVTV

-388 GTIEHKNKVDDSQ
+388 GTIEHKNKADDTQ

-425 VDGKAI
+425 VDGKTI
-431 EVPEDKKGGYSFEQ
+431 QVPEDKKGGYSFEQ

-471 NEIKN
+471 DEIKN

-490 GVTLPLAKGT
+490 GVALPLAKGT

-515 GMLRDANIDTETLKN
+515 GMLRDANTDTATFGN

-535 KNGNI
+535 KNGKI
-540 VSNYDKGTVN
+540 ISNYDKGTVN

-555 YLAALTLD
+555 YLAAFTLD

-570 SISKVNPIT
+570 SISTVNPIT

-629 VTSDDFDNTAFL
+629 VTSDDFDNTGFL

-682 WLDAEANVTTN
+682 WLDASEANVTTN

-699 AGSWGSGN
+699 AGSWKTGN

-774 DKTTVVTE
+774 DETTVVTE
-782 NNVVKKTLKELNEM
+782 NNVVKSNIAEVVAKSEK
-796 TTDDDANLYVT
+796 DDTKLYYVT
-807 TGLLTKIENAQYG
+807 GVVKDIYDETHGNIHLLDKTTGQSMI
-820 NLYLTDKAT
+820 
-829 GEELYVYGTYLDNN
+829 VYGTYLTNE
-843 YSFDGTKFSF
+843 YSFDGSKFSF
-853 DKGAKV
+853 KQSDSTP
-859 ITSDYLGK
+859 ITKEYIGK

-874 FKNYNGTTKELVN
+874 LGFHGGAGQIVNGFVLDAKADKYNDDLTV
-887 AVVIDSSAE
+887 S
-896 KVAAKVVTEYDAEK
+896 YDNSK
-910 GTVTVEE
+910 GTVVLSKENPQ
-917 GKLGDKLKVTAT
+917 LGDEVTITAT
-929 PKEGYK
+929 PKEGYRLSK
-935 VSSIKVNDQALT
+935 VTLKTIDDVESDITSTLK
-947 VAEDNTAE
+947 
-955 FTAELNNKVVV
+955 FTAGLKDTITV
-966 EFVSESAPVAKVYNV
+966 EFVSDSTPVATVHEV
-981 SFNKDN
+981 VFNGEN
-987 NKKIV
+987 NNEPVGAYDKTWTNTTNGIKYVIV
-992 NGYENNWTN
+992 NG
-1001 VSDDIT
+1001 
-1007 YNVENC
+1007 
-1013 NNNGTAEGQI
+1013 NNNTNKWDYIKFGCKKVASI
-1023 GKTEWN
+1023 GNIHTL
-1029 YIRIGSKNN
+1029 SPFAN
-1038 PSVGSIA
+1038 PIA
-1045 TATPFVEAIAES
+1045 SST
-1057 AITID
+1057 ITID
-1062 KVNVTY
+1062 SITAAKV
-1068 INSIKLLVSTSKD
+1068 NSIKFYISTNKD
-1081 FTTDTTTSYDVK
+1081 FSNAEVHNLAIKTGVIETTV
-1093 VAKGEQITKIT
+1093 T

-1110 YYKYVIDCKQTNK
+1110 YYKYEFDCQSGS
-1123 KIGNG
+1123 GNG
-1128 PIQISKITFTT
+1128 FVQISKVTFTEK
-1139 VAE
+1139 V

>member
-1 MKYMLRL
+1 
-8 NWRENKFQTM
+8 M

-33 LVGCNGGT
+33 LVGCNGGN

-185 VNGADVALDGNNQAV
+185 VNDADVALDGNNKAV

-213 FELGSGTVTIGTIEH
+213 FELGSGAVTIGTIEH

-241 EDVTFKITSET
+241 EDVTFKITSDT
-252 GYDVSFFKVN
+252 GYDVSSFKVN
-262 GSDVDYETKEDS
+262 GSDADYVTKEDS
-274 TTGKTYGEA
+274 TTGKTYWEA

-293 VTAEFKLG
+293 VTAEFKLA
-301 VYPIEWDTPT
+301 VYSIEWDTPT

-318 GGKTQATYGDEVK
+318 GGKTQATYGEEVK

-342 KYLAINEE
+342 KYLTINEE
-350 QVQAIDN
+350 QVQASDN
-357 TYTTIMGE
+357 TYTTTMGE
-365 YGLFVNV
+365 YGLFVTV

-401 DYLYG
+401 DYKYG

-414 PNEGFMIETIT
+414 PNEGYMIETIT

-515 GMLRDANIDTETLKN
+515 GMLRDANTDTKTFGN

-535 KNGNI
+535 KNGSI

-555 YLAALTLD
+555 YLAAFTLD

-570 SISKVNPIT
+570 SISTVNPIT

-629 VTSDDFDNTAFL
+629 VTSDDFDNTGFL

-650 VKNSTFTADR
+650 VKDSTFTADR

-682 WLDAEANVTTN
+682 WLDASEANVTTN

-699 AGSWGSGN
+699 AGSWKAGN

-807 TGLLTKIENAQYG
+807 TGVLTEIKNAQFG

-843 YSFDGTKFSF
+843 YSFDGTEFLF

-867 EITVAGT
+867 EITIAGT
-874 FKNYNGTTKELVN
+874 FKNYNGTKELVN

-896 KVAAKVVTEYDAEK
+896 KVAAKVVTEYDTEK

-917 GKLGDKLKVTAT
+917 GKVGDKLTVTAT

-947 VAEDNTAE
+947 VADDNTAE

-966 EFVSESAPVAKVYNV
+966 EFVSDSAPVAKVYTV
-981 SFNKDN
+981 SFVKDN
-987 NKKIV
+987 CESSTDYVSNKAWKNTTDGLTYSIV
-992 NGYENNWTN
+992 N
-1001 VSDDIT
+1001 
-1007 YNVENC
+1007 C
-1013 NNNGTAEGQI
+1013 ANNNKGWDFIKA
-1023 GKTEWN
+1023 
-1029 YIRIGSKNN
+1029 GSKKKD
-1038 PSVGSIA
+1038 SIA
-1045 TATPFVEAIAES
+1045 TITTDSPFTEAIAES

-1062 KVNVTY
+1062 SVNNKF

-1081 FTTDTTTSYDVK
+1081 FTPDTTSSYDVN
-1093 VAKGEQITKIT
+1093 VAKDKQTTKIK

-1110 YYKYVIDCKQTNK
+1110 YYRYVIDCKK
-1123 KIGNG
+1123 ASSNG
-1128 PIQISKITFTT
+1128 PIAISKITFTT

>member
-1 MKYMLRL
+1 
-8 NWRENKFQTM
+8 M

-33 LVGCNGGT
+33 LVGCNGGN

-55 PTAPSTQQPEKKTG
+55 PTAPSTQQPVKKTG

-185 VNGADVALDGNNQAV
+185 VNDADVALDDNNQAV

-213 FELGSGTVTIGTIEH
+213 FELGSGTVTIGTMEH

-241 EDVTFKITSET
+241 EDVTFKITSDT

-262 GSDVDYETKEDS
+262 GSDVGYVTKEDP

-301 VYPIEWDTPT
+301 VYSIEWDTPT

-318 GGKTQATYGDEVK
+318 GDKKSATYGEEVK

-342 KYLAINEE
+342 KYLTINEE
-350 QVQAIDN
+350 QVQWASDN
-357 TYTTIMGE
+357 TYTTTMGE
-365 YGLFVNV
+365 YGLFVTV

-388 GTIEHKNKVDDSQ
+388 GTIEHKNKADDSQ

-414 PNEGFMIETIT
+414 PNEGYMIETII

-471 NEIKN
+471 DEIKN

-490 GVTLPLAKGT
+490 GVALPLAKGT

-515 GMLRDANIDTETLKN
+515 GMLRDANTDTATFGT
-530 KSVTL
+530 KSITL
-535 KNGNI
+535 KNGKI

-555 YLAALTLD
+555 YLAAFTLD
-563 GVTVSNS
+563 GVTVSNNT
-570 SISKVNPIT
+570 ISTDNPIT

-629 VTSDDFDNTAFL
+629 VTSDDFDNTGFL

-682 WLDAEANVTTN
+682 WLDASEANVTTN

-699 AGSWGSGN
+699 AGSWNSGN

-807 TGLLTKIENAQYG
+807 TGVLTEIKNAQFG

-829 GEELYVYGTYLDNN
+829 GEELYVFGTYLDNN

-853 DKGAKV
+853 GKGAEV

-874 FKNYNGTTKELVN
+874 FKNFKGTKELVN
-887 AVVIDSSAE
+887 AVVLDSSVE

-917 GKLGDKLKVTAT
+917 GKLGDKLTVTAT

-947 VAEDNTAE
+947 VADDNTAE

-966 EFVSESAPVAKVYNV
+966 EFVSESAPVAKVYTV
-981 SFNKDN
+981 SFVKDN
-987 NKKIV
+987 CQSSTDYVSGKAWTNTTDGLTYSIV
-992 NGYENNWTN
+992 NCANNEKQW
-1001 VSDDIT
+1001 DFIK
-1007 YNVENC
+1007 
-1013 NNNGTAEGQI
+1013 A
-1023 GKTEWN
+1023 
-1029 YIRIGSKNN
+1029 GSKNKD
-1038 PSVGSIA
+1038 SIG
-1045 TATPFVEAIAES
+1045 TITTDKPFAESIAES
-1057 AITID
+1057 TIKID
-1062 KVNVTY
+1062 AVTPTS
-1068 INSIKLLVSTSKD
+1068 INSIKLLVSTSAD
-1081 FTTDTTTSYDVK
+1081 FTTDTTTSYDVN
-1093 VAKGEQITKIT
+1093 VAKGEQTTKIT
-1104 TPVANA
+1104 TPVAKA
-1110 YYKYVIDCKQTNK
+1110 YYRYVIDCKK
-1123 KIGNG
+1123 ASKNG

-1139 VAE
+1139 VAK

>member
-1 MKYMLRL
+1 
-8 NWRENKFQTM
+8 M

-33 LVGCNGGT
+33 LVGCNGGN

-100 DENYSVKSFKVN
+100 YENYSVKSFKVN

-185 VNGADVALDGNNQAV
+185 VNDVDVALDGNNQAV

-213 FELGSGTVTIGTIEH
+213 FELGSGTVTIGTMEH

-252 GYDVSFFKVN
+252 GYEVNFFKVN
-262 GSDVDYETKEDS
+262 GISVKYEAKEDP

-293 VTAEFKLG
+293 VTAEFKLA
-301 VYPIEWDTPT
+301 VYTIEWDTPA

-318 GGKTQATYGDEVK
+318 GDKASATYGEEVK

-342 KYLAINEE
+342 KYLTINEE
-350 QVQAIDN
+350 QVQWASDN

-365 YGLFVNV
+365 YGLFVTV

-388 GTIEHKNKVDDSQ
+388 GTIEHKNKADDTQ

-425 VDGKAI
+425 VDGKTI
-431 EVPEDKKGGYSFEQ
+431 QVPEDKKGGYSFEQ

-490 GVTLPLAKGT
+490 GVALPLAKGT

-515 GMLRDANIDTETLKN
+515 GMLRDANTDTATFGN

-535 KNGNI
+535 KNGKI
-540 VSNYDKGTVN
+540 ISNYDKGTVN

-555 YLAALTLD
+555 YLAAFTLD

-570 SISKVNPIT
+570 SISTVNPIT

-629 VTSDDFDNTAFL
+629 VTSDDFDNTGFL

-682 WLDAEANVTTN
+682 WLDASEANVTTN

-699 AGSWGSGN
+699 AGSWKTGN

-727 VVATLKDNKFTVAKG
+727 VVATLKDNKFTVVKG

-757 TMDALTAVEAY
+757 TMDALTAVETY

-874 FKNYNGTTKELVN
+874 FKNYNGTKELVN
-887 AVVIDSSAE
+887 TVVIDSSAE

-917 GKLGDKLKVTAT
+917 GKVGDKLTVTAT

-935 VSSIKVNDQALT
+935 VSFIKVNDQALT
-947 VAEDNTAE
+947 LAEDNTAE

-966 EFVSESAPVAKVYNV
+966 EFVSESAPVAKVYTV
-981 SFNKDN
+981 SFVKAN
-987 NKKIV
+987 NEPV
-992 NGYENNWTN
+992 NGYNFTWKNTSDNLKFTIANGNNFDGAWDYVRFGTKKGD
-1001 VSDDIT
+1001 STGTIT
-1007 YNVENC
+1007 
-1013 NNNGTAEGQI
+1013 TD
-1023 GKTEWN
+1023 
-1029 YIRIGSKNN
+1029 S
-1038 PSVGSIA
+1038 
-1045 TATPFVEAIAES
+1045 PFAEAIAES

-1062 KVNVTY
+1062 KVT
-1068 INSIKLLVSTSKD
+1068 IASIDSIKLFVSTSAD
-1081 FTTDTTTSYDVK
+1081 FKTNTTSYNVN
-1093 VAKGEQITKIT
+1093 VAEGKQITKIT

-1110 YYKYVIDCKQTNK
+1110 YYKYEIKCKK
-1123 KIGNG
+1123 ASKNG
-1128 PIQISKITFTT
+1128 IIQISKITFTT

>member
-1 MKYMLRL
+1 
-8 NWRENKFQTM
+8 
-18 KKKNH
+18 
-23 LIALSVLIAS
+23 
-33 LVGCNGGT
+33 
-41 DSSTT
+41 
-46 QPGSNNPTT
+46 
-55 PTAPSTQQPEKKTG
+55 
-69 TVTIGA
+69 
-75 VEHGSVTADKMT
+75 
-87 AEVGADVTFTVTP
+87 
-100 DENYSVKSFKVN
+100 
-112 NDEKQLNDS
+112 
-121 NQVVV
+121 
-126 KMVEGGLTVSA
+126 
-137 EFEINSAAVTITQ
+137 
-150 ADHGSISADKS
+150 
-161 TAKIGENVTFT
+161 
-172 VAPEANYV
+172 
-180 VSSFK
+180 
-185 VNGADVALDGNNQAV
+185 
-200 VVMVAGGLNVTAS
+200 
-213 FELGSGTVTIGTIEH
+213 
-228 GAVTADKMTAKIG
+228 MTAKIG
-241 EDVTFKITSET
+241 EDVTFKITSDT

-262 GSDVDYETKEDS
+262 GSAVDYVTKEDS

-301 VYPIEWDTPT
+301 VYPIEWDAPS

-318 GGKTQATYGDEVK
+318 SGKTQATYGEDVK

-342 KYLAINEE
+342 KYLTINEE
-350 QVQAIDN
+350 PVQAINN
-357 TYTTIMGE
+357 TYTTTMGE

-388 GTIEHKNKVDDSQ
+388 GTIEHKNKADDTQ

-414 PNEGFMIETIT
+414 PNEGYMIETIT
-425 VDGKAI
+425 VNGEAI

-471 NEIKN
+471 DEIKN

-515 GMLRDANIDTETLKN
+515 GMLSVAKTDAGN

-535 KNGNI
+535 KNGSI
-540 VSNYDKGTVN
+540 ISNYDKGTVN

-555 YLAALTLD
+555 YLAAFTLD

-570 SISKVNPIT
+570 SISTVNPIT

-614 DGENKTITIDNTKVT
+614 DGENKTITIENTKVT

-650 VKNSTFTADR
+650 VKDSTFTADR

-682 WLDAEANVTTN
+682 WLDSEANVTTN

-699 AGSWGSGN
+699 AGSWKSGN

-720 TSAYNTP
+720 TNAYNTP

-807 TGLLTKIENAQYG
+807 TGVLTEIKNTQFG

-843 YSFDGTKFSF
+843 YSFDGTNFSF

-874 FKNYNGTTKELVN
+874 FKNYNGTKELVN
-887 AVVIDSSAE
+887 TVVIDSSAE
-896 KVAAKVVTEYDAEK
+896 KVAAKVVTEYDVEK

-917 GKLGDKLKVTAT
+917 GKLGDKLTVTAT

-935 VSSIKVNDQALT
+935 VSSIKVNDQALA

-966 EFVSESAPVAKVYNV
+966 EFVSDSAPVAKVYNV
-981 SFNKDN
+981 LFNKDN
-987 NKKIV
+987 NKKGV
-992 NGYENNWTN
+992 QGYKNDWTN
-1001 VSDDIT
+1001 VSDGIT

-1013 NNNGTAEGQI
+1013 NNNNN
-1023 GKTEWN
+1023 EWDF
-1029 YIRIGSKNN
+1029 IRIGSKKNA
-1038 PSVGSIA
+1038 SVGSIA
-1045 TATPFVEAIAES
+1045 TASPFAEAIAES
-1057 AITID
+1057 TIKID
-1062 KVNVTY
+1062 AVTSTS

-1081 FTTDTTTSYDVK
+1081 FTTDTTASYDVK
-1093 VAKGEQITKIT
+1093 VANGEQITKIT
-1104 TPVANA
+1104 TPVAKA
-1110 YYKYVIDCKQTNK
+1110 YYKYVIDCKK
-1123 KIGNG
+1123 ASNG
-1128 PIQISKITFTT
+1128 SIQISKITFTT

>member
-1 MKYMLRL
+1 
-8 NWRENKFQTM
+8 M

-33 LVGCNGGT
+33 LVGCNGGN

-161 TAKIGENVTFT
+161 TAKIGE
-172 VAPEANYV
+172 
-180 VSSFK
+180 
-185 VNGADVALDGNNQAV
+185 
-200 VVMVAGGLNVTAS
+200 
-213 FELGSGTVTIGTIEH
+213 
-228 GAVTADKMTAKIG
+228 
-241 EDVTFKITSET
+241 DVTFKITSDT
-252 GYDVSFFKVN
+252 GYDVNFFKVN
-262 GSDVDYETKEDS
+262 GISVKYEAKEDP

-293 VTAEFKLG
+293 VTAEFKLA
-301 VYPIEWDTPT
+301 VYTIEWDTPA

-318 GGKTQATYGDEVK
+318 GDKKSATYGEEVK
-331 FIFTPETGYEI
+331 FIFTPEIGYEI
-342 KYLAINEE
+342 KYLTINEE
-350 QVQAIDN
+350 QVQWASDN

-365 YGLFVNV
+365 YGLFVTV

-388 GTIEHKNKVDDSQ
+388 GTIEHKNKADDTQ

-425 VDGKAI
+425 VDGKDI
-431 EVPEDKKGGYSFEQ
+431 QVPEDKKGGYSFEQ

-515 GMLRDANIDTETLKN
+515 GMLRDANTDTTTFGN

-535 KNGNI
+535 KNGKI
-540 VSNYDKGTVN
+540 ISNYDKGTVN

-555 YLAALTLD
+555 YLAAFTLD

-570 SISKVNPIT
+570 SISTVNPIT

-629 VTSDDFDNTAFL
+629 VTSDDFDNTGFL

-682 WLDAEANVTTN
+682 WLDASEANVTTN

-699 AGSWGSGN
+699 AGSWKTGN

-727 VVATLKDNKFTVAKG
+727 VVATLKDNKFTVVKG

-757 TMDALTAVEAY
+757 TMDALTAVETY

-807 TGLLTKIENAQYG
+807 TGVLTKIKNAQYG

-829 GEELYVYGTYLDNN
+829 GEELYVFGTYLDNN

-874 FKNYNGTTKELVN
+874 FKNYNGTKELVN

-910 GTVTVEE
+910 GTVTVEK
-917 GKLGDKLKVTAT
+917 GKLGDKLTVTAT

-966 EFVSESAPVAKVYNV
+966 EFVSESAPVAKVYTV
-981 SFNKDN
+981 SFVKANCGKGSTDYYQNKVWKNTTDGLTYS
-987 NKKIV
+987 IV
-992 NGYENNWTN
+992 N
-1001 VSDDIT
+1001 
-1007 YNVENC
+1007 C
-1013 NNNGTAEGQI
+1013 ANNGS
-1023 GKTEWN
+1023 KDWD
-1029 YIRIGSKNN
+1029 YIK
-1038 PSVGSIA
+1038 VGSNRQDSIG
-1045 TATPFVEAIAES
+1045 TITTDKPFAEDIAES
-1057 AITID
+1057 TIAIDSVI
-1062 KVNVTY
+1062 NEY
-1068 INSIKLLVSTSKD
+1068 INSIKLLVSTSAD
-1081 FTTDTTTSYDVK
+1081 FTPETTASYDVT
-1093 VAKGEQITKIT
+1093 VAKGEQTTKIK

-1110 YYKYVIDCKQTNK
+1110 YYRYVIDCKKAK
-1123 KIGNG
+1123 KNG
-1128 PIQISKITFTT
+1128 PISISKITFTT
-1139 VAE
+1139 VAK

>member
-1 MKYMLRL
+1 
-8 NWRENKFQTM
+8 M

-33 LVGCNGGT
+33 LVGCNGGN

-55 PTAPSTQQPEKKTG
+55 PTAPSTQQPVKKTG

-161 TAKIGENVTFT
+161 TAKIGE
-172 VAPEANYV
+172 
-180 VSSFK
+180 
-185 VNGADVALDGNNQAV
+185 
-200 VVMVAGGLNVTAS
+200 
-213 FELGSGTVTIGTIEH
+213 
-228 GAVTADKMTAKIG
+228 
-241 EDVTFKITSET
+241 DVTFKITSDT

-262 GSDVDYETKEDS
+262 GSAVDYVTKEDS

-301 VYPIEWDTPT
+301 VYSIEWDAPS

-318 GGKTQATYGDEVK
+318 GGKTQATYGEEVK

-342 KYLAINEE
+342 KYLTINEE
-350 QVQAIDN
+350 QVQWANDN
-357 TYTTIMGE
+357 TYTTTMGE
-365 YGLFVNV
+365 YGLFVTV

-401 DYLYG
+401 NYFYG

-471 NEIKN
+471 AEIKN

-490 GVTLPLAKGT
+490 GVALPLAKGT
-500 TEYDLDGHTITSTLN
+500 IEYDLDGHTITSTLN
-515 GMLRDANIDTETLKN
+515 GMLRDANTDTATFGN

-535 KNGNI
+535 KNGKI
-540 VSNYDKGTVN
+540 ISNYDKGTVN

-570 SISKVNPIT
+570 SISTDNPIT

-682 WLDAEANVTTN
+682 WLDAESNVTTN

-699 AGSWGSGN
+699 AGSWRSGN

-720 TSAYNTP
+720 TDAYNTP

-774 DKTTVVTE
+774 DETTVVTE

-807 TGLLTKIENAQYG
+807 TGVLTEIKNAKYG
-820 NLYLTDKAT
+820 DLYLTDKAT
-829 GEELYVYGTYLDNN
+829 GEELYVHGTYLDNN

-853 DKGAKV
+853 DKNGAKV

-867 EITVAGT
+867 EITIAGT
-874 FKNYNGTTKELVN
+874 FQNFKGTKELVN

-917 GKLGDKLKVTAT
+917 GKLGDKLTVTAT

-947 VAEDNTAE
+947 VADDNTAE

-981 SFNKDN
+981 LFNKDN
-987 NKKIV
+987 NKNRIS
-992 NGYENNWTN
+992 GYENKWTN
-1001 VSDDIT
+1001 ESDGTT
-1007 YNVENC
+1007 YNVVNC
-1013 NNNGTAEGQI
+1013 NNNNTGEGQP
-1023 GKTEWN
+1023 GKPEWN
-1029 YIRIGSKNN
+1029 YIRIGSKYN
-1038 PSVGSIA
+1038 PSVGSIT
-1045 TATPFVEAIAES
+1045 TASAFAEAIAES

-1062 KVNVTY
+1062 KVTIAS
-1068 INSIKLLVSTSKD
+1068 INSIKLLVSTSAD
-1081 FTTDTTTSYDVK
+1081 FTTDTTTSYDVN
-1093 VAKGEQITKIT
+1093 VAKGEQTTKIK

-1110 YYKYVIDCKQTNK
+1110 YYRYVIDCKK
-1123 KIGNG
+1123 ASNG
-1128 PIQISKITFTT
+1128 SIQISKITFTT
-1139 VAE
+1139 VAK

>member
-33 LVGCNGGT
+33 LVGCNGGN

-185 VNGADVALDGNNQAV
+185 VNDVDVALDGNNQAV

-213 FELGSGTVTIGTIEH
+213 FELGSGTVTIGTMEH

-241 EDVTFKITSET
+241 EDVTFKITSDT
-252 GYDVSFFKVN
+252 GYDVNFFKVN
-262 GSDVDYETKEDS
+262 GISVKYEAKEDP

-293 VTAEFKLG
+293 VTAEFKLA
-301 VYPIEWDTPT
+301 VYTIEWDTPA

-318 GGKTQATYGDEVK
+318 GDKASATYGEEVK

-342 KYLAINEE
+342 KYLTVNEE
-350 QVQAIDN
+350 QVQWANDN

-365 YGLFVNV
+365 YGLFVTV

-388 GTIEHKNKVDDSQ
+388 GTIEHKNKADDTQ

-425 VDGKAI
+425 VDGKDI
-431 EVPEDKKGGYSFEQ
+431 QVPEDKKGGYSFEQ

-500 TEYDLDGHTITSTLN
+500 TEYDLGGHTITSTLN
-515 GMLRDANIDTETLKN
+515 GMLRDANTDTATFGN

-535 KNGNI
+535 KNGKI
-540 VSNYDKGTVN
+540 ISNYDKGTVN

-555 YLAALTLD
+555 YLAAFTLD

-570 SISKVNPIT
+570 SISTVNPIT

-629 VTSDDFDNTAFL
+629 VTSDDFDNTGFL

-682 WLDAEANVTTN
+682 WLDASEANVTTN

-699 AGSWGSGN
+699 AGSWKSGN

-727 VVATLKDNKFTVAKG
+727 VVATLKDNKFTVVKG

-757 TMDALTAVEAY
+757 TMDALTAVETY

-874 FKNYNGTTKELVN
+874 FKNYNGTKELVN
-887 AVVIDSSAE
+887 TVVIDSSAE
-896 KVAAKVVTEYDAEK
+896 KVAAKVVTEYDAAK

-917 GKLGDKLKVTAT
+917 GKVGDKLTVTAT

-935 VSSIKVNDQALT
+935 VSFIKVNDQALT
-947 VAEDNTAE
+947 LAEDNTAE

-981 SFNKDN
+981 LFNKDN
-987 NKKIV
+987 NKDKV
-992 NGYENNWTN
+992 GGYENEWTN
-1001 VSDDIT
+1001 VSDGIT
-1007 YNVENC
+1007 YNVKNC
-1013 NNNGTAEGQI
+1013 NNNNND
-1023 GKTEWN
+1023 WDF
-1029 YIRIGSKNN
+1029 IRIGSKKNA
-1038 PSVGSIA
+1038 SVGSIA
-1045 TATPFVEAIAES
+1045 TASPFVEAIAES
-1057 AITID
+1057 TIKID
-1062 KVNVTY
+1062 AVTSTS

-1081 FTTDTTTSYDVK
+1081 FTTGTATYNVN
-1093 VAKGEQITKIT
+1093 VAEGEQTTKIT

-1110 YYKYVIDCKQTNK
+1110 YYRYVIDCKK
-1123 KIGNG
+1123 ASKNG

>member
-1 MKYMLRL
+1 
-8 NWRENKFQTM
+8 M

-33 LVGCNGGT
+33 LVGCNGGN

-185 VNGADVALDGNNQAV
+185 VNDADVALDGNNKAV

-213 FELGSGTVTIGTIEH
+213 FELGSGTVTIGTFEH

-241 EDVTFKITSET
+241 EDVTFKITSDT

-262 GSDVDYETKEDS
+262 GSAVDYETKEDS
-274 TTGKTYGEA
+274 TTGKTYWEA

-301 VYPIEWDTPT
+301 VYSIDWDAPS

-318 GGKTQATYGDEVK
+318 GGKTQATYGEDVK

-342 KYLAINEE
+342 KSLTINEE
-350 QVQAIDN
+350 QVQWANDN
-357 TYTTIMGE
+357 TYTTTMGE

-388 GTIEHKNKVDDSQ
+388 GTIEHKNKADDSQ
-401 DYLYG
+401 NYKYG

-414 PNEGFMIETIT
+414 PNEGYMIETIT

-490 GVTLPLAKGT
+490 GITLPLAKGT
-500 TEYDLDGHTITSTLN
+500 TEYDLNGHTITSTLN
-515 GMLRDANIDTETLKN
+515 GMLRDASTDTATFGN

-535 KNGNI
+535 KNGSI

-555 YLAALTLD
+555 YLAAFTLD

-570 SISKVNPIT
+570 SISTVNPIT

-699 AGSWGSGN
+699 AGSWKSGN

-720 TSAYNTP
+720 TTAYNTS

-807 TGLLTKIENAQYG
+807 TGVLTEIKNTQFG

-829 GEELYVYGTYLDNN
+829 GEELYVFGTYLDNN
-843 YSFDGTKFSF
+843 YSFDGTNFSF
-853 DKGAKV
+853 DKGGAEV

-874 FKNYNGTTKELVN
+874 FKNFKGTKELVN

-917 GKLGDKLKVTAT
+917 GKLGDKLTVTAT

-981 SFNKDN
+981 SFNKEN
-987 NKKIV
+987 NKKGV
-992 NGYENNWTN
+992 GGYENEWTN
-1001 VSDDIT
+1001 VSDGIT
-1007 YNVENC
+1007 YNVKNC
-1013 NNNGTAEGQI
+1013 NNNNNG
-1023 GKTEWN
+1023 WDF
-1029 YIRIGSKNN
+1029 IRIGSKKKAY
-1038 PSVGSIA
+1038 VGSIT
-1045 TATPFVEAIAES
+1045 TASAFTEAIAES

-1068 INSIKLLVSTSKD
+1068 INSIKLLVSTSVD
-1081 FTTDTTTSYDVK
+1081 FKTVTASYDVK
-1093 VAKGEQITKIT
+1093 VASGKQTTKIT

-1110 YYKYVIDCKQTNK
+1110 YYKYEIDCKQAK
-1123 KIGNG
+1123 DNG

>member
-46 QPGSNNPTT
+46 QPGSTNPTT

-100 DENYSVKSFKVN
+100 
-112 NDEKQLNDS
+112 
-121 NQVVV
+121 
-126 KMVEGGLTVSA
+126 
-137 EFEINSAAVTITQ
+137 
-150 ADHGSISADKS
+150 
-161 TAKIGENVTFT
+161 
-172 VAPEANYV
+172 EANYV

-200 VVMVAGGLNVTAS
+200 VVMVASGLNVTAS
-213 FELGSGTVTIGTIEH
+213 FELGSGTVTIGTFEH

-262 GSDVDYETKEDS
+262 GSAVDYVTKEDS

-301 VYPIEWDTPT
+301 VYSIEWDTPT

-331 FIFTPETGYEI
+331 FIFTPDTGYEI
-342 KYLAINEE
+342 KYLTINDE
-350 QVQAIDN
+350 QVQASDN
-357 TYTTIMGE
+357 TYTTTMGE
-365 YGLFVNV
+365 YGLFVTV

-378 ETITVNAGEH
+378 EIITVNAGEH
-388 GTIEHKNKVDDSQ
+388 GTIEHKNKADDTQ

-406 DTAVVTVT
+406 DTSVVTVI

-471 NEIKN
+471 DEIKN

-515 GMLRDANIDTETLKN
+515 GMLRDANTDIATFGN

-535 KNGNI
+535 KNGSI
-540 VSNYDKGTVN
+540 ISNYDKGTVN

-555 YLAALTLD
+555 YLAAFTLD

-570 SISKVNPIT
+570 SISTVNPIT

-682 WLDAEANVTTN
+682 WLDSEANVTTN

-699 AGSWGSGN
+699 AGSWKSGN
-707 EVVSGGLILGDER
+707 EVVSGGLILGDES

-807 TGLLTKIENAQYG
+807 TGVLTEIKNAQFG
-820 NLYLTDKAT
+820 SLYLTDKAT
-829 GEELYVYGTYLDNN
+829 GEELYVHGTYLDNN

-853 DKGAKV
+853 DKGGAEV

-867 EITVAGT
+867 EITIAGT
-874 FKNYNGTTKELVN
+874 FQNYQGTTKELVN

-917 GKLGDKLKVTAT
+917 GKLGDKLTVTAT
-929 PKEGYK
+929 PKAGYK
-935 VSSIKVNDQALT
+935 VSSVKVNDQALT

-966 EFVSESAPVAKVYNV
+966 EFVSESAPVAKVYTV
-981 SFNKDN
+981 SFIKANCGKGSTDYYQNKVWKNTTDGLTYS
-987 NKKIV
+987 IV
-992 NGYENNWTN
+992 N
-1001 VSDDIT
+1001 
-1007 YNVENC
+1007 C
-1013 NNNGTAEGQI
+1013 ANNGS
-1023 GKTEWN
+1023 KDWD
-1029 YIRIGSKNN
+1029 YIK
-1038 PSVGSIA
+1038 VGSNRQDSIG
-1045 TATPFVEAIAES
+1045 TITTDKPFAEDIAES
-1057 AITID
+1057 TIAIDSVI
-1062 KVNVTY
+1062 NEY
-1068 INSIKLLVSTSKD
+1068 INSIKLLVSTSAD
-1081 FTTDTTTSYDVK
+1081 FTPETTTSYDVT
-1093 VAKGEQITKIT
+1093 VAKGEQTTKIK
-1104 TPVANA
+1104 TPVPNA
-1110 YYKYVIDCKQTNK
+1110 HYRYVIDCKKAK
-1123 KIGNG
+1123 KNG
-1128 PIQISKITFTT
+1128 PISISKITFTT
-1139 VAE
+1139 VAK

>member
-1 MKYMLRL
+1 
-8 NWRENKFQTM
+8 M

-33 LVGCNGGT
+33 LVGCNGGN

-137 EFEINSAAVTITQ
+137 EFEINSAVVTITQ

-185 VNGADVALDGNNQAV
+185 VNDADVALDGNNQAV

-213 FELGSGTVTIGTIEH
+213 FELGSGTVTIGTMEH

-241 EDVTFKITSET
+241 EDVTFKITSDT
-252 GYDVSFFKVN
+252 GYDVNFFKVN
-262 GSDVDYETKEDS
+262 CISVKYEAKEDP

-293 VTAEFKLG
+293 VTAEFKLA
-301 VYPIEWDTPT
+301 VYTIEWDTPA

-318 GGKTQATYGDEVK
+318 GDKASATYGEEVK

-342 KYLAINEE
+342 KYLTVNEE
-350 QVQAIDN
+350 QVQWANDN

-365 YGLFVNV
+365 YGLFVTV

-388 GTIEHKNKVDDSQ
+388 GTIEHKNKVDDTQ

-431 EVPEDKKGGYSFEQ
+431 QVPEDKKGGYSFEQ

-471 NEIKN
+471 DEIKN

-490 GVTLPLAKGT
+490 GVALPLAKGT

-515 GMLRDANIDTETLKN
+515 GMLRDANTDTATFGT
-530 KSVTL
+530 KSVAL
-535 KNGNI
+535 KNGKI

-555 YLAALTLD
+555 YLAAFTLD

-570 SISKVNPIT
+570 SISTVNPIT

-629 VTSDDFDNTAFL
+629 VTSDDFDNTGFL

-682 WLDAEANVTTN
+682 WLDASEANATTN

-699 AGSWGSGN
+699 AGSWKTGN

-727 VVATLKDNKFTVAKG
+727 VVVTLKDNKFTVVKG

-774 DKTTVVTE
+774 DETTVVTE

-807 TGLLTKIENAQYG
+807 TGVLTKIKNAQFG

-829 GEELYVYGTYLDNN
+829 GEELYVFGTYLDNN

-853 DKGAKV
+853 DKGAEV

-874 FKNYNGTTKELVN
+874 FKNFKGTKELVN

-896 KVAAKVVTEYDAEK
+896 KIAAKVVTEYDAEK
-910 GTVTVEE
+910 ETVTVEE
-917 GKLGDKLKVTAT
+917 GKLGDKLTVTAT

-947 VAEDNTAE
+947 VADDNTAE

-966 EFVSESAPVAKVYNV
+966 EFVSDSAPVAKVYNV

-987 NKKIV
+987 NKDKV
-992 NGYENNWTN
+992 GGYENEWTN
-1001 VSDDIT
+1001 VSDGIT
-1007 YNVENC
+1007 YNVKNC
-1013 NNNGTAEGQI
+1013 NNNNNG
-1023 GKTEWN
+1023 WDF
-1029 YIRIGSKNN
+1029 IRIGSKKNA
-1038 PSVGSIA
+1038 SVGSIA
-1045 TATPFVEAIAES
+1045 TASPFVEAIAES
-1057 AITID
+1057 TIKID
-1062 KVNVTY
+1062 AVTSTS

-1081 FTTDTTTSYDVK
+1081 FTTGTATYNVN
-1093 VAKGEQITKIT
+1093 VAEGEQTTKIT

-1110 YYKYVIDCKQTNK
+1110 YYRYVIDCKK
-1123 KIGNG
+1123 ASKNG

>member
-1 MKYMLRL
+1 
-8 NWRENKFQTM
+8 M

-33 LVGCNGGT
+33 LVGCNGGN

-87 AEVGADVTFTVTP
+87 AEIGADVTFTVTP

-185 VNGADVALDGNNQAV
+185 VNDADVALDGNNQAV

-228 GAVTADKMTAKIG
+228 GSVTADKMTAKIG
-241 EDVTFKITSET
+241 EDVTFKITSDT
-252 GYDVSFFKVN
+252 GYDVSSFKVN
-262 GSDVDYETKEDS
+262 GSDVDYVTKEDS
-274 TTGKTYGEA
+274 TTGKIYWEA

-301 VYPIEWDTPT
+301 VYPIEWDTPA

-350 QVQAIDN
+350 QVQASDN
-357 TYTTIMGE
+357 TYTTTMGE
-365 YGLFVNV
+365 YGLFVTV

-388 GTIEHKNKVDDSQ
+388 GTIEHKNKADNSQ

-490 GVTLPLAKGT
+490 GVVLPLAKGT

-515 GMLRDANIDTETLKN
+515 GMLRDANTDIATFGN

-535 KNGNI
+535 KNGSI
-540 VSNYDKGTVN
+540 ISNYDKGTVN

-555 YLAALTLD
+555 YLAAFTLD

-570 SISKVNPIT
+570 SISTVNPIT

-629 VTSDDFDNTAFL
+629 VTSDDFDNTGFL

-699 AGSWGSGN
+699 AGSWKAGN

-807 TGLLTKIENAQYG
+807 TGVLTEIKNAQFG

-829 GEELYVYGTYLDNN
+829 GEELYVHGTYLDNN
-843 YSFDGTKFSF
+843 YSFDGTQFSF
-853 DKGAKV
+853 DKGGAEV

-874 FKNYNGTTKELVN
+874 FQNFKGTKELVN

-917 GKLGDKLKVTAT
+917 GKLGDKLTVTAT

-947 VAEDNTAE
+947 VADDNTAE

-966 EFVSESAPVAKVYNV
+966 EFVSESAPVAKVYTV
-981 SFNKDN
+981 SFVKANCGKGSTDYYQNKVWKNTTDGLTYS
-987 NKKIV
+987 IV
-992 NGYENNWTN
+992 N
-1001 VSDDIT
+1001 
-1007 YNVENC
+1007 C
-1013 NNNGTAEGQI
+1013 ANNGS
-1023 GKTEWN
+1023 KDWD
-1029 YIRIGSKNN
+1029 YIK
-1038 PSVGSIA
+1038 VGSNRQDSIG
-1045 TATPFVEAIAES
+1045 TITTDKPFAEDIAES
-1057 AITID
+1057 TIAIDSVI
-1062 KVNVTY
+1062 NEY
-1068 INSIKLLVSTSKD
+1068 INSIKLLVSTSAD
-1081 FTTDTTTSYDVK
+1081 FTTDTTTSYNVN
-1093 VAKGEQITKIT
+1093 VAKGEQTTKIK

-1110 YYKYVIDCKQTNK
+1110 YYRYVIDCKKAK
-1123 KIGNG
+1123 KNG
-1128 PIQISKITFTT
+1128 PISISKITFTT
-1139 VAE
+1139 VAK

>member
-1 MKYMLRL
+1 
-8 NWRENKFQTM
+8 M

-46 QPGSNNPTT
+46 QPGSTNPTT

-100 DENYSVKSFKVN
+100 DENYSIKSFKVN

-161 TAKIGENVTFT
+161 TAKIGEKVTFT

-213 FELGSGTVTIGTIEH
+213 FELGSGTVTIGTFEH

-262 GSDVDYETKEDS
+262 GSAVDYVTKEDS

-301 VYPIEWDTPT
+301 VYSIEWDTPT

-318 GGKTQATYGDEVK
+318 SGKTQATYGEEVK

-342 KYLAINEE
+342 KYLTVNEE
-350 QVQAIDN
+350 PVQWASDN
-357 TYTTIMGE
+357 TYTTTMGE
-365 YGLFVNV
+365 YGLFVTV

-378 ETITVNAGEH
+378 EIITVNAGEH
-388 GTIEHKNKVDDSQ
+388 GTIEHKNKADDTQ

-414 PNEGFMIETIT
+414 PNEGYMIETIT

-471 NEIKN
+471 DEIKN

-515 GMLRDANIDTETLKN
+515 GMLRDANTDIATFGN

-535 KNGNI
+535 KNGSI
-540 VSNYDKGTVN
+540 ISNYEKGTVN

-555 YLAALTLD
+555 YLAAFTLD

-570 SISKVNPIT
+570 SISTVNPIT

-693 TKYKTT
+693 TKYKTA
-699 AGSWGSGN
+699 AGSWKSGN
-707 EVVSGGLILGDER
+707 EVVSGGLILGDES

-782 NNVVKKTLKELNEM
+782 NNVLKKTIKELNEM
-796 TTDDDANLYVT
+796 TTDDEANLYVT
-807 TGLLTKIENAQYG
+807 TGVLTEIKNAQFR

-829 GEELYVYGTYLDNN
+829 GEELYVFGAYLDNN
-843 YSFDGTKFSF
+843 YSFDGTNFSF
-853 DKGAKV
+853 DKGGAEV

-874 FKNYNGTTKELVN
+874 FKNFKGTKELVN

-896 KVAAKVVTEYDAEK
+896 KVAAKVVTEYDADK

-917 GKLGDKLKVTAT
+917 GKLGDKLTVTAT

-947 VAEDNTAE
+947 VADDNTAE

-966 EFVSESAPVAKVYNV
+966 EFVSDSAPVAKVYTV
-981 SFNKDN
+981 SFVKDN
-987 NKKIV
+987 NEAANDYVSTWKNISDNLKFTIA
-992 NGYENNWTN
+992 NGNNYKGTWDYVKFGTK
-1001 VSDDIT
+1001 SASTGTIT
-1007 YNVENC
+1007 
-1013 NNNGTAEGQI
+1013 TD
-1023 GKTEWN
+1023 
-1029 YIRIGSKNN
+1029 S
-1038 PSVGSIA
+1038 
-1045 TATPFVEAIAES
+1045 PFAEAIAES

-1062 KVNVTY
+1062 KVNDAY
-1068 INSIKLLVSTSKD
+1068 INSIKLLVSTSAD
-1081 FTTDTTTSYDVK
+1081 FTTDTKTYDVN
-1093 VAKGEQITKIT
+1093 VAEGDQTTKIK

-1110 YYKYVIDCKQTNK
+1110 YYRYVIDCKQSK
-1123 KIGNG
+1123 KNG
-1128 PIQISKITFTT
+1128 SIQISKITFTT
-1139 VAE
+1139 VAK

>member
-33 LVGCNGGT
+33 LVGCNGGN

-55 PTAPSTQQPEKKTG
+55 PTAPSTQQPVKKTG

-121 NQVVV
+121 NQVVA

-185 VNGADVALDGNNQAV
+185 VNDADVALDGNNQAV

-213 FELGSGTVTIGTIEH
+213 FELGSGTVTIGTMEH
-228 GAVTADKMTAKIG
+228 GSVTADKMTAKIG
-241 EDVTFKITSET
+241 EDVTFKITSDT

-262 GSDVDYETKEDS
+262 GSAVDYVTKEDS

-301 VYPIEWDTPT
+301 VYSIEWDAPA

-331 FIFTPETGYEI
+331 FIFTPDTGYEI
-342 KYLAINEE
+342 KYLTINEE
-350 QVQAIDN
+350 QVQWASDN

-365 YGLFVNV
+365 YGLFVTV

-388 GTIEHKNKVDDSQ
+388 GTIEHKNKADDTQ

-414 PNEGFMIETIT
+414 PNEGYMIETIT

-515 GMLRDANIDTETLKN
+515 GMLRDANTDTATFGN

-540 VSNYDKGTVN
+540 ISNYDKGTVN

-570 SISKVNPIT
+570 SISTDNPIT

-614 DGENKTITIDNTKVT
+614 DGENKTITIENTKVT

-699 AGSWGSGN
+699 AGSWKTGN

-727 VVATLKDNKFTVAKG
+727 VVATLKDNKFIVAKG

-782 NNVVKKTLKELNEM
+782 NNVVKSNIAEVVAKSESEK
-796 TTDDDANLYVT
+796 DDTKLYYVT
-807 TGLLTKIENAQYG
+807 GVVKDIYDETHGNIHLLDKTTGQSMV
-820 NLYLTDKAT
+820 
-829 GEELYVYGTYLDNN
+829 VYGTYLTNE
-843 YSFDGTKFSF
+843 YSFDGSKFSF
-853 DKGAKV
+853 KQSDSTP
-859 ITSDYLGK
+859 ITKEYIGK

-874 FKNYNGTTKELVN
+874 LGFYGGAGQIVNGFVLDAKADKYNDDLTV
-887 AVVIDSSAE
+887 S
-896 KVAAKVVTEYDAEK
+896 YDNNK
-910 GTVTVEE
+910 GTVVLSKENPQ
-917 GKLGDKLKVTAT
+917 LGDEVTITAT
-929 PKEGYK
+929 PKEGYRLSK
-935 VSSIKVNDQALT
+935 VTLKTIDDIESDITSTLK
-947 VAEDNTAE
+947 
-955 FTAELNNKVVV
+955 FTAGLKDTITV
-966 EFVSESAPVAKVYNV
+966 EFVSDSTPVATVHEV
-981 SFNKDN
+981 VFNSKN
-987 NKKIV
+987 NNEKI
-992 NGYENNWTN
+992 GSYSKSWTN
-1001 VSDDIT
+1001 TTDGVT
-1007 YNVENC
+1007 YNISNANN
-1013 NNNGTAEGQI
+1013 NNNG
-1023 GKTEWN
+1023 WN
-1029 YIRIGSKNN
+1029 YIKTGLNCTITTAAPFANAIS
-1038 PSVGSIA
+1038 STTISID
-1045 TATPFVEAIAES
+1045 
-1057 AITID
+1057 AITV
-1062 KVNVTY
+1062 KNVT
-1068 INSIKLLVSTSKD
+1068 SIKLYVSTDSTFTKD
-1081 FTTDTTTSYDVK
+1081 VQTFEIEKKKGDIQTT
-1093 VAKGEQITKIT
+1093 ITNPI
-1104 TPVANA
+1104 ANA
-1110 YYKYVIDCKQTNK
+1110 YYKYELKSTSTKSITITKL
-1123 KIGNG
+1123 
-1128 PIQISKITFTT
+1128 TFTEA
-1139 VAE
+1139 VE

>member
-46 QPGSNNPTT
+46 QPGSTNPTT

-69 TVTIGA
+69 TVTIG
-75 VEHGSVTADKMT
+75 
-87 AEVGADVTFTVTP
+87 TF
-100 DENYSVKSFKVN
+100 
-112 NDEKQLNDS
+112 
-121 NQVVV
+121 
-126 KMVEGGLTVSA
+126 
-137 EFEINSAAVTITQ
+137 
-150 ADHGSISADKS
+150 
-161 TAKIGENVTFT
+161 
-172 VAPEANYV
+172 
-180 VSSFK
+180 
-185 VNGADVALDGNNQAV
+185 
-200 VVMVAGGLNVTAS
+200 
-213 FELGSGTVTIGTIEH
+213 EH

-262 GSDVDYETKEDS
+262 GSAVDYVTKEDS
-274 TTGKTYGEA
+274 ITGKTYGEA

-301 VYPIEWDTPT
+301 VYSIEWDAPA

-318 GGKTQATYGDEVK
+318 SGKTQATYGEEVK
-331 FIFTPETGYEI
+331 FVFTPETGYEI
-342 KYLAINEE
+342 KYLTINEE
-350 QVQAIDN
+350 PVQWASDN
-357 TYTTIMGE
+357 TYTTTMGE
-365 YGLFVNV
+365 YGLFVTV

-388 GTIEHKNKVDDSQ
+388 GTIEHKNKADDTQ

-406 DTAVVTVT
+406 DTSVVTVT

-471 NEIKN
+471 DEIKN

-515 GMLRDANIDTETLKN
+515 GMFRDANTDIATFGN

-535 KNGNI
+535 KNGSI
-540 VSNYDKGTVN
+540 ISNYDKGTVN

-555 YLAALTLD
+555 YLAAFTLD

-570 SISKVNPIT
+570 SISTVNPIT

-682 WLDAEANVTTN
+682 WLDSEANVTTN
-693 TKYKTT
+693 TKYKTA
-699 AGSWGSGN
+699 AGSWKSGN

-782 NNVVKKTLKELNEM
+782 NNVVKSNIAEVVAKSEK
-796 TTDDDANLYVT
+796 DDTKLYYVT
-807 TGLLTKIENAQYG
+807 GVVKDIYDETHGNIHLLDKTTGQSMI
-820 NLYLTDKAT
+820 
-829 GEELYVYGTYLDNN
+829 VYGTYLTNE
-843 YSFDGTKFSF
+843 YSFDGSKFSF
-853 DKGAKV
+853 KQSDSTP
-859 ITSDYLGK
+859 ITKEYIGK

-874 FKNYNGTTKELVN
+874 LGFHGGAGQIANGFVLDAKADKYNDDLTV
-887 AVVIDSSAE
+887 S
-896 KVAAKVVTEYDAEK
+896 YDNNK
-910 GTVTVEE
+910 GTVVLSKENPQ
-917 GKLGDKLKVTAT
+917 LGDEVTITAT
-929 PKEGYK
+929 PKEGYRLSK
-935 VSSIKVNDQALT
+935 VTLKTIDDVESDITSTLK
-947 VAEDNTAE
+947 
-955 FTAELNNKVVV
+955 FTAGLKDTITV
-966 EFVSESAPVAKVYNV
+966 EFVSDSTPVATVHEV
-981 SFNKDN
+981 VFNGEN
-987 NKKIV
+987 NNEPVGAYDKTWTNTTNGIKYVIV
-992 NGYENNWTN
+992 NG
-1001 VSDDIT
+1001 
-1007 YNVENC
+1007 
-1013 NNNGTAEGQI
+1013 NNNTNKWDYIKFGRKKVASI
-1023 GKTEWN
+1023 GNIHTL
-1029 YIRIGSKNN
+1029 S
-1038 PSVGSIA
+1038 
-1045 TATPFVEAIAES
+1045 PFVNPIAS
-1057 AITID
+1057 STITID
-1062 KVNVTY
+1062 SIIAAKV
-1068 INSIKLLVSTSKD
+1068 NSIKFYISTNDNFSDATVYNLAIKAGVIE
-1081 FTTDTTTSYDVK
+1081 TTV
-1093 VAKGEQITKIT
+1093 T

-1110 YYKYVIDCKQTNK
+1110 YYKYEFDCQSGS
-1123 KIGNG
+1123 GNG
-1128 PIQISKITFTT
+1128 FVQISKVTFTEK
-1139 VAE
+1139 V

>member
-1 MKYMLRL
+1 
-8 NWRENKFQTM
+8 M

-213 FELGSGTVTIGTIEH
+213 FELGSGTVTIGTFEH

-241 EDVTFKITSET
+241 EDVTFKITFET

-262 GSDVDYETKEDS
+262 GSAVDYVTKEDS

-301 VYPIEWDTPT
+301 VYSIEWDAPA

-318 GGKTQATYGDEVK
+318 GGKTSAPYGEDVK

-342 KYLAINEE
+342 KYLTVNEE
-350 QVQAIDN
+350 QVQWASDN
-357 TYTTIMGE
+357 TYTTTMGE
-365 YGLFVNV
+365 YGLFVTV

-388 GTIEHKNKVDDSQ
+388 GTIEHKNKADDTQ

-406 DTAVVTVT
+406 DTSVVTVT

-500 TEYDLDGHTITSTLN
+500 TEYDLDGHTITSTLD
-515 GMLRDANIDTETLKN
+515 GMLSVAKTDAGN

-535 KNGNI
+535 KNGSI
-540 VSNYDKGTVN
+540 ISNYDKGTVN

-555 YLAALTLD
+555 YLAAFTLD

-570 SISKVNPIT
+570 SISTDNPIT

-614 DGENKTITIDNTKVT
+614 DGENKTITIENTKVT

-720 TSAYNTP
+720 TKAYNTP

-843 YSFDGTKFSF
+843 YSFDGTNFSF

-874 FKNYNGTTKELVN
+874 FKNYNGTKELVN
-887 AVVIDSSAE
+887 TVVIDSSAE
-896 KVAAKVVTEYDAEK
+896 KVAAKVVTEYDVEK

-917 GKLGDKLKVTAT
+917 GKVGDKLTVTAT

-966 EFVSESAPVAKVYNV
+966 EFVSESAPVAKVYTV
-981 SFNKDN
+981 SFVKAN
-987 NKKIV
+987 NEPV
-992 NGYENNWTN
+992 NGYNFTWKNTSDNLKFTIANGNNFDGAWDYVRFGTKKGD
-1001 VSDDIT
+1001 STGTIT
-1007 YNVENC
+1007 
-1013 NNNGTAEGQI
+1013 TD
-1023 GKTEWN
+1023 
-1029 YIRIGSKNN
+1029 S
-1038 PSVGSIA
+1038 
-1045 TATPFVEAIAES
+1045 PFAEAIAES

-1062 KVNVTY
+1062 KVT
-1068 INSIKLLVSTSKD
+1068 IASIDSIKLFVSTSAD
-1081 FTTDTTTSYDVK
+1081 FKTNTTSYNVN
-1093 VAKGEQITKIT
+1093 VAEGKQITKIT

-1110 YYKYVIDCKQTNK
+1110 YYKYEIKCKK
-1123 KIGNG
+1123 ASKNG
-1128 PIQISKITFTT
+1128 IIQISKITFTT
-1139 VAE
+1139 VAK

>member
-1 MKYMLRL
+1 
-8 NWRENKFQTM
+8 
-18 KKKNH
+18 
-23 LIALSVLIAS
+23 
-33 LVGCNGGT
+33 
-41 DSSTT
+41 
-46 QPGSNNPTT
+46 
-55 PTAPSTQQPEKKTG
+55 
-69 TVTIGA
+69 
-75 VEHGSVTADKMT
+75 MT

-137 EFEINSAAVTITQ
+137 EFEINSAVVTITQ

-185 VNGADVALDGNNQAV
+185 VNDVDVALDGNNQAV
-200 VVMVAGGLNVTAS
+200 VVMVASGLNVTAS
-213 FELGSGTVTIGTIEH
+213 FELGSGTVTIGTMEH

-252 GYDVSFFKVN
+252 GYEVNFFKVN
-262 GSDVDYETKEDS
+262 GISVKYEAKEDP

-293 VTAEFKLG
+293 VTAEFKLA
-301 VYPIEWDTPT
+301 VYTIEWDTPA

-318 GGKTQATYGDEVK
+318 GDKASATYGEEVK

-342 KYLAINEE
+342 KYLTINEE
-350 QVQAIDN
+350 QVQWASDN

-365 YGLFVNV
+365 YGLFVTV

-388 GTIEHKNKVDDSQ
+388 GTIEHKNKADDTQ

-425 VDGKAI
+425 VDGKTI
-431 EVPEDKKGGYSFEQ
+431 QVPEDKKGGYSFEQ

-471 NEIKN
+471 DEIKN

-490 GVTLPLAKGT
+490 GVALPLAKGT

-515 GMLRDANIDTETLKN
+515 GMLRDANIDTTTFGN

-535 KNGNI
+535 KNGKI
-540 VSNYDKGTVN
+540 ISNYDKGTVN

-555 YLAALTLD
+555 YLAAFTLD

-570 SISKVNPIT
+570 SISTVNPIT

-629 VTSDDFDNTAFL
+629 VTSDDFDNTGFL

-682 WLDAEANVTTN
+682 WLDASEANVTTN

-699 AGSWGSGN
+699 AGSWKTGN

-774 DKTTVVTE
+774 DETTVVTE
-782 NNVVKKTLKELNEM
+782 NNVVKSNIAEVVAKSEK
-796 TTDDDANLYVT
+796 DDTKLYYVT
-807 TGLLTKIENAQYG
+807 GVVKDIYDETHGNIHLLDKTTGQSMI
-820 NLYLTDKAT
+820 
-829 GEELYVYGTYLDNN
+829 VYGTYLTNE
-843 YSFDGTKFSF
+843 YSFDGSKFSF
-853 DKGAKV
+853 KQSDSTP
-859 ITSDYLGK
+859 ITKEYIGK

-874 FKNYNGTTKELVN
+874 LGFHGGAGQIVNGFVLDAKADKYNDDLTV
-887 AVVIDSSAE
+887 S
-896 KVAAKVVTEYDAEK
+896 YDNSK
-910 GTVTVEE
+910 GTVVLSKENPQ
-917 GKLGDKLKVTAT
+917 LGDEVTITAT
-929 PKEGYK
+929 PKEGYRLSK
-935 VSSIKVNDQALT
+935 VTLKTIDDVESDITSTLK
-947 VAEDNTAE
+947 
-955 FTAELNNKVVV
+955 FTAGLKDTITV
-966 EFVSESAPVAKVYNV
+966 EFVSDSTPVATVHEV
-981 SFNKDN
+981 VFNGEN
-987 NKKIV
+987 NNEPVGAYDKTWTNTTNGIKYVIV
-992 NGYENNWTN
+992 NG
-1001 VSDDIT
+1001 
-1007 YNVENC
+1007 
-1013 NNNGTAEGQI
+1013 NNNTNKWDYIKFGRKKVASI
-1023 GKTEWN
+1023 GNIHTL
-1029 YIRIGSKNN
+1029 SPFAN
-1038 PSVGSIA
+1038 PIA
-1045 TATPFVEAIAES
+1045 SST
-1057 AITID
+1057 ITID
-1062 KVNVTY
+1062 SITAAKV
-1068 INSIKLLVSTSKD
+1068 NSIKFYISTNED
-1081 FTTDTTTSYDVK
+1081 FSNAEVHNLAIKTGVIETTV
-1093 VAKGEQITKIT
+1093 T

-1110 YYKYVIDCKQTNK
+1110 YYKYEFDCQSGS
-1123 KIGNG
+1123 GNG
-1128 PIQISKITFTT
+1128 FVQISKVTFTEK
-1139 VAE
+1139 V

>member
-1 MKYMLRL
+1 
-8 NWRENKFQTM
+8 M

-33 LVGCNGGT
+33 LVGCNGGN

-185 VNGADVALDGNNQAV
+185 VNDADVALDGNNQAV

-213 FELGSGTVTIGTIEH
+213 FELGSGTVTIGTMEH

-241 EDVTFKITSET
+241 EDVTFKITSDT
-252 GYDVSFFKVN
+252 GYDVNFFKVN
-262 GSDVDYETKEDS
+262 GSDVRYETKEDP
-274 TTGKTYGEA
+274 TTGKTYWEA

-293 VTAEFKLG
+293 VTAEFKLA
-301 VYPIEWDTPT
+301 VYTIEWDTTT

-318 GGKTQATYGDEVK
+318 GDKTKATYGEEVK

-342 KYLAINEE
+342 KYLTVNEE
-350 QVQAIDN
+350 QVQWASDN

-365 YGLFVNV
+365 YGLFVTV

-388 GTIEHKNKVDDSQ
+388 GTIEHKNKADDTQ

-431 EVPEDKKGGYSFEQ
+431 QVPEDKKGGYSFEQ
-445 LVEKDLNISATFT
+445 LVEKDLTISATFT

-471 NEIKN
+471 DEIKN

-500 TEYDLDGHTITSTLN
+500 TEYDLGGHTITSTLN
-515 GMLRDANIDTETLKN
+515 GMLRDANTDTATFGN

-535 KNGNI
+535 KNGSI
-540 VSNYDKGTVN
+540 ISNYDKGTVN

-555 YLAALTLD
+555 YLAAFTLD

-570 SISKVNPIT
+570 TISTDNPIT

-629 VTSDDFDNTAFL
+629 VTSDDFDNTGFL

-682 WLDAEANVTTN
+682 WLDASEANATTN

-699 AGSWGSGN
+699 AGSWKTGN

-807 TGLLTKIENAQYG
+807 TGVLTEIKNAQFG

-829 GEELYVYGTYLDNN
+829 GEELYVFGTYLDNN

-874 FKNYNGTTKELVN
+874 FKNFKGTKELVN

-896 KVAAKVVTEYDAEK
+896 KIAAKVVTEYDAEK

-917 GKLGDKLKVTAT
+917 GKLGDKLTVTAT

-947 VAEDNTAE
+947 VADDNTAE

-981 SFNKDN
+981 LFNKDN
-987 NKKIV
+987 NKDKV
-992 NGYENNWTN
+992 GGYENEWTN
-1001 VSDDIT
+1001 VSDGIT
-1007 YNVENC
+1007 YNVKNC
-1013 NNNGTAEGQI
+1013 NNNNNG
-1023 GKTEWN
+1023 WDF
-1029 YIRIGSKNN
+1029 IRIGSKKNAY
-1038 PSVGSIA
+1038 VGSIA
-1045 TATPFVEAIAES
+1045 TASPFAEAIAES
-1057 AITID
+1057 TIKID
-1062 KVNVTY
+1062 AVTPTS
-1068 INSIKLLVSTSKD
+1068 INSIKLLVSTSAD
-1081 FTTDTTTSYDVK
+1081 FTTDTTTSYDVN
-1093 VAKGEQITKIT
+1093 VAEEEQTTKIT

-1110 YYKYVIDCKQTNK
+1110 YYRYVIDCKK
-1123 KIGNG
+1123 ASKNG

-1139 VAE
+1139 VAK

>member
-1 MKYMLRL
+1 
-8 NWRENKFQTM
+8 M

-33 LVGCNGGT
+33 LVGCNGGN

-75 VEHGSVTADKMT
+75 VEHGSVNADKMT

-185 VNGADVALDGNNQAV
+185 VNDADVALDGNNQAV

-241 EDVTFKITSET
+241 EDVTFKITSDT
-252 GYDVSFFKVN
+252 GYDVNFFKVN
-262 GSDVDYETKEDS
+262 GSDVRYETKEDP

-293 VTAEFKLG
+293 VTAEFKLA
-301 VYPIEWDTPT
+301 VYTIEWDTPT

-318 GGKTQATYGDEVK
+318 GDKTKATYGEEVK

-342 KYLAINEE
+342 KYLTINEE
-350 QVQAIDN
+350 QVQWASDN

-365 YGLFVNV
+365 YGLFVTV

-388 GTIEHKNKVDDSQ
+388 GTIEHKNKADDTQ

-431 EVPEDKKGGYSFEQ
+431 QVPEDKKGGYSFEQ

-471 NEIKN
+471 DEIKN

-500 TEYDLDGHTITSTLN
+500 TEYDLGGHTITSTLN
-515 GMLRDANIDTETLKN
+515 GMLRDANTDTATFGN

-535 KNGNI
+535 KNGSI
-540 VSNYDKGTVN
+540 ISNYDKGTVN

-555 YLAALTLD
+555 YLAAFTLD

-570 SISKVNPIT
+570 TISTVNPIT

-629 VTSDDFDNTAFL
+629 VTSDDFDNTGFL

-682 WLDAEANVTTN
+682 WLDASEANVTTN

-699 AGSWGSGN
+699 AGSWNSGN

-727 VVATLKDNKFTVAKG
+727 VVARLKDNKFTVAKG
-742 DKMSIHSDGTVATTV
+742 DKMSIHSDGAVATTV

-782 NNVVKKTLKELNEM
+782 NNVVKKTLKELSEM

-807 TGLLTKIENAQYG
+807 TGVLTEIKNAQFG

-829 GEELYVYGTYLDNN
+829 GEELYVFGTYLDNN

-874 FKNYNGTTKELVN
+874 FKNFKGTKELVN

-896 KVAAKVVTEYDAEK
+896 KIAAKVVTEYDAEK
-910 GTVTVEE
+910 GTITVEE
-917 GKLGDKLKVTAT
+917 GKLGDKLTVTAT

-947 VAEDNTAE
+947 VADDNTAE

-966 EFVSESAPVAKVYNV
+966 EFVSDSAPVAKVYTV
-981 SFNKDN
+981 SFVKANNEAANDYVSTWKNTSDN
-987 NKKIV
+987 LKFTIA
-992 NGYENNWTN
+992 NGNNYKGTWDYVKFGTK
-1001 VSDDIT
+1001 SASTGTIT
-1007 YNVENC
+1007 
-1013 NNNGTAEGQI
+1013 TD
-1023 GKTEWN
+1023 
-1029 YIRIGSKNN
+1029 S
-1038 PSVGSIA
+1038 
-1045 TATPFVEAIAES
+1045 PFAEAIAES

-1062 KVNVTY
+1062 KVNDAY
-1068 INSIKLLVSTSKD
+1068 INSIKLLVSTSDK
-1081 FTTDTTTSYDVK
+1081 FTTDTTASYDVN
-1093 VAKGEQITKIT
+1093 VAEGKQITKIT

-1110 YYKYVIDCKQTNK
+1110 YYKYVIDCKQSK
-1123 KIGNG
+1123 KNG
-1128 PIQISKITFTT
+1128 SIQISKITFTT

>member
-1 MKYMLRL
+1 
-8 NWRENKFQTM
+8 M

-33 LVGCNGGT
+33 LVGCNGGN

-55 PTAPSTQQPEKKTG
+55 PTAPSTQQPVKKTG

-75 VEHGSVTADKMT
+75 VEHGSVIADKMT

-185 VNGADVALDGNNQAV
+185 VNDADVALDGNNQAV

-213 FELGSGTVTIGTIEH
+213 FELGSGTVTIGTFEH
-228 GAVTADKMTAKIG
+228 GTITADKMTAKIG
-241 EDVTFKITSET
+241 EDVTFKITSDT

-262 GSDVDYETKEDS
+262 GSAVDYVTKEDS

-301 VYPIEWDTPT
+301 VYSIEWDAPA

-318 GGKTQATYGDEVK
+318 GDKTSATYGEDVK
-331 FIFTPETGYEI
+331 FIFTPDTGYEI
-342 KYLAINEE
+342 KYLTINDV
-350 QVQAIDN
+350 QVQWANDN
-357 TYTTIMGE
+357 TYTTTMGE
-365 YGLFVNV
+365 YGLFVTV

-401 DYLYG
+401 NYFYG

-471 NEIKN
+471 AEIKN

-490 GVTLPLAKGT
+490 GVALPLAKGT

-515 GMLRDANIDTETLKN
+515 GMLSVAKTDAGN

-535 KNGNI
+535 KNGSI
-540 VSNYDKGTVN
+540 ISNYDKGTVN

-555 YLAALTLD
+555 YLAAFTLD

-570 SISKVNPIT
+570 SISTVNPIT

-699 AGSWGSGN
+699 AGSWRTGN

-720 TSAYNTP
+720 TTAYNTP

-807 TGLLTKIENAQYG
+807 TGVLTEIKNAQYG

-829 GEELYVYGTYLDNN
+829 GEELYVFCTYLDNN

-853 DKGAKV
+853 DKNGAKV

-867 EITVAGT
+867 EITIAGT
-874 FKNYNGTTKELVN
+874 FQNFKGTKELVN

-917 GKLGDKLKVTAT
+917 GKLGDKLTVTAT

-947 VAEDNTAE
+947 VADDNTAE

-966 EFVSESAPVAKVYNV
+966 EFVSESAPVAKVYTV
-981 SFNKDN
+981 SFVKANCGKGSTDYVSGKAWTN
-987 NKKIV
+987 TTDGLTYSIV
-992 NGYENNWTN
+992 N
-1001 VSDDIT
+1001 
-1007 YNVENC
+1007 C
-1013 NNNGTAEGQI
+1013 ANNGS
-1023 GKTEWN
+1023 KDWD
-1029 YIRIGSKNN
+1029 YIKVGSKNKD
-1038 PSVGSIA
+1038 SIG
-1045 TATPFVEAIAES
+1045 TITTDKPFAEAIAES
-1057 AITID
+1057 TIKID
-1062 KVNVTY
+1062 AVTPTS
-1068 INSIKLLVSTSKD
+1068 INSIKLLVSTSAD
-1081 FTTDTTTSYDVK
+1081 FTPETTASYDVT
-1093 VAKGEQITKIT
+1093 VAKGEQTTKIK

-1110 YYKYVIDCKQTNK
+1110 YYRYVIDCKKAKN
-1123 KIGNG
+1123 NG
-1128 PIQISKITFTT
+1128 PISISKITFTT

>member
-1 MKYMLRL
+1 
-8 NWRENKFQTM
+8 M

-150 ADHGSISADKS
+150 ANHGSISADKS

-185 VNGADVALDGNNQAV
+185 VNDADVALDGNNQAV

-213 FELGSGTVTIGTIEH
+213 FELGSGTVTIGAVEH

-241 EDVTFKITSET
+241 EDVTFKITSDT
-252 GYDVSFFKVN
+252 GYDVSSFKVN
-262 GSDVDYETKEDS
+262 GSDVDYVTKEDS
-274 TTGKTYGEA
+274 TTGKTYWEA

-293 VTAEFKLG
+293 VTAEFKLA
-301 VYPIEWDTPT
+301 VYSIEWDTPT

-318 GGKTQATYGDEVK
+318 GGKTSATYGDEVK

-342 KYLAINEE
+342 KYLTINEE
-350 QVQAIDN
+350 PVQWANDN
-357 TYTTIMGE
+357 TYTTTMGE

-388 GTIEHKNKVDDSQ
+388 GTIEHKNKADDTQ
-401 DYLYG
+401 DYKYG

-515 GMLRDANIDTETLKN
+515 GMLRDASTDTKTLGN

-535 KNGNI
+535 KNGSI
-540 VSNYDKGTVN
+540 ISNYDKGTVN

-555 YLAALTLD
+555 YLAAFTLD

-570 SISKVNPIT
+570 SISTVNPIT

-629 VTSDDFDNTAFL
+629 VTSDDFDNTGFL

-682 WLDAEANVTTN
+682 WLNASEANVTTN

-699 AGSWGSGN
+699 AGSWKAGN

-727 VVATLKDNKFTVAKG
+727 VVAILKDNKFTVAKG

-782 NNVVKKTLKELNEM
+782 NNVVKSNIAEVVAKSAK
-796 TTDDDANLYVT
+796 DDTKLYYVT
-807 TGLLTKIENAQYG
+807 GVVKDIYDEAHGNIHLLDKTTGQSMI
-820 NLYLTDKAT
+820 
-829 GEELYVYGTYLDNN
+829 VYGTYLTNE

-853 DKGAKV
+853 QQSDSTP
-859 ITSDYLGK
+859 ITKEYIGK

-874 FKNYNGTTKELVN
+874 LGLYGGAGQIANGFVLDAKADKYNDDLTV
-887 AVVIDSSAE
+887 S
-896 KVAAKVVTEYDAEK
+896 YDNNK
-910 GTVTVEE
+910 GTVVLSKENPQ
-917 GKLGDKLKVTAT
+917 LGDEVTITAT
-929 PKEGYK
+929 PKEGYRLSK
-935 VSSIKVNDQALT
+935 VTLKTIDDVESDITSTLK
-947 VAEDNTAE
+947 
-955 FTAELNNKVVV
+955 FTAGLKDTITV
-966 EFVSESAPVAKVYNV
+966 EFVSDSAPVATVHEV
-981 SFNKDN
+981 VFNSKN
-987 NKKIV
+987 NSKG
-992 NGYENNWTN
+992 NSSYTDSWTN
-1001 VSDDIT
+1001 TTDGVT
-1007 YNVENC
+1007 YNISNANN
-1013 NNNGTAEGQI
+1013 NNNGWSYIKTGKNCTITTAAPFANAI
-1023 GKTEWN
+1023 SSTT
-1029 YIRIGSKNN
+1029 I
-1038 PSVGSIA
+1038 SID
-1045 TATPFVEAIAES
+1045 
-1057 AITID
+1057 AITV
-1062 KVNVTY
+1062 KNVT
-1068 INSIKLLVSTSKD
+1068 SIKLYVSTDSTFTKD
-1081 FTTDTTTSYDVK
+1081 VQTFEIEKKKGDIQTT
-1093 VAKGEQITKIT
+1093 ITNPI
-1104 TPVANA
+1104 ANA
-1110 YYKYVIDCKQTNK
+1110 YYKYELKSTSTKSITITKL
-1123 KIGNG
+1123 
-1128 PIQISKITFTT
+1128 TFTEA
-1139 VAE
+1139 VE

>member
-46 QPGSNNPTT
+46 QPGSTNPTT

-200 VVMVAGGLNVTAS
+200 VVMVASGLNVTAS
-213 FELGSGTVTIGTIEH
+213 FELGSGTVTIGTFEH

-262 GSDVDYETKEDS
+262 GSAVDYVTKEDS

-301 VYPIEWDTPT
+301 VYPIEWDPTT

-318 GGKTQATYGDEVK
+318 SGKTQATYGEEVK
-331 FIFTPETGYEI
+331 FVFTPETGYEI
-342 KYLAINEE
+342 KYLTVNEE
-350 QVQAIDN
+350 QVQWASDN
-357 TYTTIMGE
+357 TYTTTMGE
-365 YGLFVNV
+365 YGLFVTV

-388 GTIEHKNKVDDSQ
+388 GTIEHKNKADDTQ

-515 GMLRDANIDTETLKN
+515 GMLRDANTDIATFGN

-535 KNGNI
+535 KNGSI
-540 VSNYDKGTVN
+540 ISNYDKGTVN

-555 YLAALTLD
+555 YLAAFTLD

-570 SISKVNPIT
+570 SISTVNPIT

-682 WLDAEANVTTN
+682 WLDSEANVTTN
-693 TKYKTT
+693 TKYKTA
-699 AGSWGSGN
+699 AGSWKSGN

-727 VVATLKDNKFTVAKG
+727 VVAILKDNKFTVAKG

-782 NNVVKKTLKELNEM
+782 NNVVKSNIAEVVAKSEK
-796 TTDDDANLYVT
+796 DDTKLYYVT
-807 TGLLTKIENAQYG
+807 GVVKDIYDETHGNIHLLDKTTGQSMI
-820 NLYLTDKAT
+820 
-829 GEELYVYGTYLDNN
+829 VYGTYLTNE
-843 YSFDGTKFSF
+843 YSFDGSKFSF
-853 DKGAKV
+853 KQSDSTP
-859 ITSDYLGK
+859 ITKEYIGK

-874 FKNYNGTTKELVN
+874 LGFHGGAGQIANGFVLDAKADKYNDDLTV
-887 AVVIDSSAE
+887 S
-896 KVAAKVVTEYDAEK
+896 YDNNK
-910 GTVTVEE
+910 GTVVLSKENPQ
-917 GKLGDKLKVTAT
+917 LGDEVTITAT
-929 PKEGYK
+929 PKEGYRLSK
-935 VSSIKVNDQALT
+935 VTLKTIDDVESDITSTLK
-947 VAEDNTAE
+947 
-955 FTAELNNKVVV
+955 FTAGLKDTITV
-966 EFVSESAPVAKVYNV
+966 EFVSDSTPVATVHEV
-981 SFNKDN
+981 VFNGEN
-987 NKKIV
+987 NNEPVGAYDKTWTNTTNGIKYVIV
-992 NGYENNWTN
+992 NG
-1001 VSDDIT
+1001 
-1007 YNVENC
+1007 
-1013 NNNGTAEGQI
+1013 NNNTNKWDYIKFGRKKVASI
-1023 GKTEWN
+1023 GNIHTL
-1029 YIRIGSKNN
+1029 S
-1038 PSVGSIA
+1038 
-1045 TATPFVEAIAES
+1045 PFVNPIAS
-1057 AITID
+1057 STITID
-1062 KVNVTY
+1062 SIIAAKV
-1068 INSIKLLVSTSKD
+1068 NSIKFYISTNDNFSDATVYNLAIKAGVIE
-1081 FTTDTTTSYDVK
+1081 TTV
-1093 VAKGEQITKIT
+1093 T

-1110 YYKYVIDCKQTNK
+1110 YYKYEFDCQSGS
-1123 KIGNG
+1123 GNG
-1128 PIQISKITFTT
+1128 FVQISKVTFTEK
-1139 VAE
+1139 V

>member
-33 LVGCNGGT
+33 LVGCNGGN

-55 PTAPSTQQPEKKTG
+55 PTAPSTQQPVKKTG

-87 AEVGADVTFTVTP
+87 AEVGVDVTFTVTP

-185 VNGADVALDGNNQAV
+185 VNDADVALDGNNQAV

-213 FELGSGTVTIGTIEH
+213 FELGSGTVTIGTFEH

-241 EDVTFKITSET
+241 EDVTFKITSDT

-262 GSDVDYETKEDS
+262 GSAVDYVTKEDS

-350 QVQAIDN
+350 QVQQWASDN
-357 TYTTIMGE
+357 TYTTTMGE
-365 YGLFVNV
+365 YGLFVTV

-401 DYLYG
+401 NYFYG

-471 NEIKN
+471 AEIKN

-490 GVTLPLAKGT
+490 GVALPLAKGT

-515 GMLRDANIDTETLKN
+515 GMLRDANTDTTTFGN

-570 SISKVNPIT
+570 SISTVNPIT

-699 AGSWGSGN
+699 AGSWKTGN

-727 VVATLKDNKFTVAKG
+727 VVATLKDNKFIVAKG

-774 DKTTVVTE
+774 DETTVVTE

-807 TGLLTKIENAQYG
+807 TGVLTEIKNTQFG

-829 GEELYVYGTYLDNN
+829 GEELYVHGTYLDNN
-843 YSFDGTKFSF
+843 YSFDGTQFSF

-874 FKNYNGTTKELVN
+874 FKNYNGTKELVN
-887 AVVIDSSAE
+887 TVVIDSSAE

-917 GKLGDKLKVTAT
+917 GKVGDKLTVTAT

-947 VAEDNTAE
+947 VADDNTAE

-966 EFVSESAPVAKVYNV
+966 EFVSESAPVAKVYTV
-981 SFNKDN
+981 SFVKANNEAANDYVSTWKNTSDN
-987 NKKIV
+987 LKFTIA
-992 NGYENNWTN
+992 NGNNYKGTWDYVKFGTK
-1001 VSDDIT
+1001 SASTGTIT
-1007 YNVENC
+1007 
-1013 NNNGTAEGQI
+1013 TD
-1023 GKTEWN
+1023 
-1029 YIRIGSKNN
+1029 S
-1038 PSVGSIA
+1038 
-1045 TATPFVEAIAES
+1045 PFAEAIAES

-1062 KVNVTY
+1062 KVNDAY
-1068 INSIKLLVSTSKD
+1068 INSIKLLVSTSDK
-1081 FTTDTTTSYDVK
+1081 FTTDTTASYDVN
-1093 VAKGEQITKIT
+1093 VAEGKQITKIT

-1110 YYKYVIDCKQTNK
+1110 YYKYVIDCKQSK
-1123 KIGNG
+1123 KNG
-1128 PIQISKITFTT
+1128 SIQISKITFTT
-1139 VAE
+1139 VAK

>member
-1 MKYMLRL
+1 MLRL

-33 LVGCNGGT
+33 LVGCNGGN

-185 VNGADVALDGNNQAV
+185 VNDVDVALDGNNQAV

-213 FELGSGTVTIGTIEH
+213 FELGSGTVTIGTMEH

-252 GYDVSFFKVN
+252 GYEVNFFKVN
-262 GSDVDYETKEDS
+262 GISVKYEAKEDP

-293 VTAEFKLG
+293 VTAEFKLA
-301 VYPIEWDTPT
+301 VYTIEWDTPA

-318 GGKTQATYGDEVK
+318 GDKASATYGEEVK

-342 KYLAINEE
+342 KYLTINEE
-350 QVQAIDN
+350 QVQWASDN

-365 YGLFVNV
+365 YGLFVTV

-388 GTIEHKNKVDDSQ
+388 GTIEHKNKADDTQ

-425 VDGKAI
+425 VDGKTI
-431 EVPEDKKGGYSFEQ
+431 QVPEDKKGGYSFEQ

-471 NEIKN
+471 DEIKN

-515 GMLRDANIDTETLKN
+515 GMLRDANTDTATFGN

-535 KNGNI
+535 KNGKI
-540 VSNYDKGTVN
+540 ISNYDKGTVN

-555 YLAALTLD
+555 YLAAFTLD

-570 SISKVNPIT
+570 SISTVNPIT

-629 VTSDDFDNTAFL
+629 VTSDDFDNTGFL

-682 WLDAEANVTTN
+682 WLDASEANVTTN

-699 AGSWGSGN
+699 AGSWKTGN

-807 TGLLTKIENAQYG
+807 TGVLTEIKNAQFG

-829 GEELYVYGTYLDNN
+829 GEELYVFGTYLDNN

-874 FKNYNGTTKELVN
+874 FKNFKGTKELVN

-896 KVAAKVVTEYDAEK
+896 KIAAKVVTEYDAEK

-917 GKLGDKLKVTAT
+917 GKLGDKLTVTAT

-947 VAEDNTAE
+947 VADDNTAE

-966 EFVSESAPVAKVYNV
+966 EFVSESAPVAKVYTV
-981 SFNKDN
+981 SFVKANCGKGSTDYVSGKAWTN
-987 NKKIV
+987 TTDGLTYSIV
-992 NGYENNWTN
+992 N
-1001 VSDDIT
+1001 
-1007 YNVENC
+1007 C
-1013 NNNGTAEGQI
+1013 ANNGS
-1023 GKTEWN
+1023 KDWD
-1029 YIRIGSKNN
+1029 YIKVGSKNKD
-1038 PSVGSIA
+1038 SIG
-1045 TATPFVEAIAES
+1045 TITTDKPFAEAIAES
-1057 AITID
+1057 TIKID
-1062 KVNVTY
+1062 AVTPTS
-1068 INSIKLLVSTSKD
+1068 INSIKLLVSTSAD
-1081 FTTDTTTSYDVK
+1081 FTTDTTTSYDVN
-1093 VAKGEQITKIT
+1093 VAKGEQTTKIT

-1110 YYKYVIDCKQTNK
+1110 YYRYVIDCKK
-1123 KIGNG
+1123 ASKNG

>member
-1 MKYMLRL
+1 
-8 NWRENKFQTM
+8 M

-33 LVGCNGGT
+33 LVGCNGGN

-55 PTAPSTQQPEKKTG
+55 PTAPSTQQPVKKTG

-185 VNGADVALDGNNQAV
+185 VNDADVALDDNNQAV

-213 FELGSGTVTIGTIEH
+213 FELGSGTVTIGTMEH

-241 EDVTFKITSET
+241 EDVTFKITSDT

-262 GSDVDYETKEDS
+262 GSDADYVTKEDP

-301 VYPIEWDTPT
+301 VYSIEWDTPT

-318 GGKTQATYGDEVK
+318 GDKKSATYGDEVK
-331 FIFTPETGYEI
+331 FIFTPDTGYEI
-342 KYLAINEE
+342 KYLTINEE
-350 QVQAIDN
+350 QVQWASDN
-357 TYTTIMGE
+357 TYTTTMGE
-365 YGLFVNV
+365 YGLFVTV

-388 GTIEHKNKVDDSQ
+388 GTIEHKNKADDSQ

-414 PNEGFMIETIT
+414 PNEGYMIETIT

-471 NEIKN
+471 DEIKN

-490 GVTLPLAKGT
+490 GVALPLAKGT
-500 TEYDLDGHTITSTLN
+500 TEYDLGGHTITSTLN
-515 GMLRDANIDTETLKN
+515 GMLRDANTDTATFGT
-530 KSVTL
+530 KSITL
-535 KNGNI
+535 KNGKI
-540 VSNYDKGTVN
+540 ISNYDKGTVN

-563 GVTVSNS
+563 GVTVSNNT
-570 SISKVNPIT
+570 ISTDNPIT

-629 VTSDDFDNTAFL
+629 VTSDDFDNTGFL

-682 WLDAEANVTTN
+682 WLDASEANVTTN

-699 AGSWGSGN
+699 AGSWKTGN

-874 FKNYNGTTKELVN
+874 FKNYNGTKELVN
-887 AVVIDSSAE
+887 TVVIDSSAE

-917 GKLGDKLKVTAT
+917 GKVGDKLTVTAT

-947 VAEDNTAE
+947 VADDNTAE

-966 EFVSESAPVAKVYNV
+966 EFVSESAPVAKVYTV
-981 SFNKDN
+981 SFVKDN
-987 NKKIV
+987 CQSSTDYVSGKAWTNTTDGLTYSIV
-992 NGYENNWTN
+992 N
-1001 VSDDIT
+1001 
-1007 YNVENC
+1007 C
-1013 NNNGTAEGQI
+1013 ANNNKQWDFIKA
-1023 GKTEWN
+1023 
-1029 YIRIGSKNN
+1029 GSKNKD
-1038 PSVGSIA
+1038 SIG
-1045 TATPFVEAIAES
+1045 TITTDKPFAEAIAES
-1057 AITID
+1057 TIKID
-1062 KVNVTY
+1062 AVTPTS
-1068 INSIKLLVSTSKD
+1068 INSIKLLVSTSAD
-1081 FTTDTTTSYDVK
+1081 FTTDTTTSYDVN
-1093 VAKGEQITKIT
+1093 VAKGEQTTKIT
-1104 TPVANA
+1104 TPVAIA
-1110 YYKYVIDCKQTNK
+1110 YYRYVIDCKK
-1123 KIGNG
+1123 ASKNG

-1139 VAE
+1139 VAK